1 MNKTYNIIWN
11 AARGMYI
18 VTSELARSGSRAI
31 VSVSASCAVTLLA
44 MDAAPAVA
52 EETRVS
58 IPSQT
63 TTYTLSGATP
73 FVVET
78 GNTVA
83 TDTATSAAIVGDN
96 SNDWD
101 LLIESGAVV
110 GSSLTDSQAMNL
122 DSLTGATSVHNQ
134 GTITGSN
141 EDGTIMLQNGGSV
154 INDARIENNATYEHD
169 PQDIPQEYAGVY
181 MLNGGS
187 YVSSESGVLEGV
199 SGVIVQSGEAH
210 ITNGGMINSDGS
222 WRSYGVEFR
231 DGTYGTIV
239 NTGTIIT
246 TASDGSGKIEDAA
259 IYVHTLNDMA
269 VSGSV
274 SVDNSG
280 LMQSDF
286 ITVALYYGSHFEVV
300 NRVGGVITAGNSSLV
315 GIKSTAMEL
324 KVGVDNLV
332 TNDGTISAYG
342 TANTYGIHYG
352 ESTSG
357 GVITNTGSI
366 TTTGGGSGDASV
378 YVHGNGD
385 GTVVNNSG
393 TMSSSVYGVYLDST
407 RSKGHT
413 LNNQAGGAI
422 SANTAVAI
430 NGNGNTITNQ
440 GKMTGVSDGLLIS
453 GNNNIVTTSGGEISG
468 KNGIRV
474 SKGSGNQIT
483 AKSGSKIT
491 TTSTGISIAGG
502 NNQITT
508 ESGSTIVAKDNGI
521 LINSGANNVTNGGS
535 ITATGS
541 SISYGIQYNSGTSG
555 TITNTGTITTTGKGA
570 GDASVYAHGGAVTI
584 NNSGTMDSSVYGV
597 YVTTGHTLN
606 NLAGGSITAN
616 TAVQLNGNNNTLANA
631 GAILGDTNGVTING
645 SGNTLTSQ
653 GKITG
658 GTNAIL
664 INSGSKNNT
673 LTLNTGTEISGNIT
687 DDNNSASANNNLI
700 LDGEGTLGSSISGL
714 NSVTSSGD
722 WTLPGATMNL
732 SGTTNSALW
741 VKSGTL
747 ILNGAMTAKGATVDS
762 GTTLQ
767 IGNSGTLGAFNG
779 DIVDNGTLTF
789 NRSDAAAY
797 GSVISGSGN
806 VIKQGGGELTLS
818 NNNSYSGG
826 TTIAEGTLTATAGGA
841 LGSGNIDN
849 RAYLKLDAASASDP
863 FIVADL
869 TTHSGATVEIGAGS
883 TLQANTLTQQD
894 GSTLT
899 ADLTAT
905 SGPAIRAK
913 NVNLDGT
920 LNVASPASQE
930 PIRST
935 DDLISLALI
944 ESDNAISGDFDDI
957 TINGNAMNSDAFI
970 TVVGQKN
977 VNDTHYDLVETL
989 TWYADRYNAAID
1001 AHGTFNLADADDSF
1015 TVNTVLENVDANSG
1029 WNGQSLTKTGAGTLI
1044 LNAENTYTGGTT
1056 ISDGTLVA
1064 NNVEALGTGNVTD
1077 NATLELNTGGDFD
1090 NAISGS
1096 GQVVKSGDDALTL
1109 SGTNTYSG
1117 GTTISGG
1124 TLIASNVEALGTGDV
1139 TDNAVLELNTGG
1151 DFANNIGGSGQV
1163 VKSGDETL
1171 TLSGTNS
1178 YTGGTTIS
1186 GGTLVASNVEALGSG
1201 DVTDNATLEM
1211 NTGGDFANNIGGTG
1225 SVVKS
1230 GDKTLTLSGSNIYTG
1245 GTLIS
1250 GGTLI
1255 ATNVD
1260 ALGTGDVTD
1269 NATLEMNTGGDFAN
1283 AIGGTGSVVKSGDET
1298 LTLSGSNIYTG
1309 GTTISGGTLVA
1320 TNVEALGSGDVT
1332 DNATLELNTGG
1343 TFDNVISGSGQVV
1356 KSGDDA
1362 LTLSGNNSYTGG
1374 TLISDGTLVA
1384 SNVEALGSGDVTD
1397 NATLALNTGGD
1408 FTNNIGGTG
1417 RVEKSGDDA
1426 LTLSGA
1432 NSYTGGTLISGGTLV
1447 ATNVDALGT
1456 GNVTDNATLELN
1468 TGGDFDNAISGSGQV
1483 VKSGDKTLTL
1493 SGANSYTGGTTI
1505 SSGTLIA
1512 TNVEALGTGDV
1523 TDNATLELNTGGD
1536 FDNNIG
1542 GTGSVVKSGDE
1553 TLTLSG
1559 ANSYTGGTTIS
1570 GGTLVATSVDALGS
1584 GDVTDNATL
1593 EMNTGG
1599 DFANNIGGTGSVV
1612 KSGDKT
1618 LTLSG
1623 SNTYA
1628 GGTTINDG
1636 TLVANN
1642 VEALGTGDVIDNATL
1657 ELNTGGDFD
1666 NAISG
1671 SGQVVKSGDKTL
1683 TLSGANSYS
1692 GATTISGGTLIA
1704 ANVNALGT
1712 GAIDN
1717 RASLLLDASGQ
1728 FTVTDLTTE
1737 SGGNTEIGA
1746 GSTLQATTLTQKS
1759 DSTLTINL
1767 NSNTADP
1774 VIHAA
1779 SQVSL
1784 AGTLDIT
1791 GVGDVLDSD
1800 PASTDD
1806 LDTFTLIASDKTIAG
1821 DFEKLTVAGMDA
1833 DLADFI
1839 TVDGRIDDMGKQY
1852 ELTTA
1857 LTWYADRDDA
1867 VTDAHGTFNLT
1878 NADGSFA
1885 VNTVLENVD
1894 ATLDPA
1900 SSTGWDGTSL
1910 IKQGAG
1916 TLILNAENTYTGGTT
1931 ISGGTL
1937 VATNVDALGS
1947 GDVTDDATLELNT
1960 GGTFDNAISGS
1971 GQVVKS
1977 GDDALTL
1984 SGANTY
1990 TGGTTIN
1997 DGTLVACN
2005 VEALGTG
2012 DVTDNATLELNTGG
2026 TFDNVISGSGQMV
2039 KSGDDTLTLS
2049 GSNTY
2054 TGGTTISGGTL
2065 VATSVDAL
2073 GSGDVTN
2080 DAVLELNTGG
2090 DFDNAISGSGQ
2101 VVKSGDETLTLS
2113 GANSYT
2119 GGTTISG
2126 GTLVASNVEALGS
2139 SDVTDNATLELN
2151 TGGDFTNNIS
2161 GSGQV
2166 VKSGDDVLTLSGANS
2181 YSGGT
2186 LISDGTLVASNV
2198 EALGTGDITDNAV
2211 LELNTGGDFD
2221 NAISGSGQVVKS
2233 GDETLT
2239 LSGSNTYTGGT
2250 TISGGTLVASNVDAL
2265 GTGDVTDNATLEL
2278 NTGGTFDNVISGSG
2292 QVVKSGDKTLTLSG
2306 ANSYTGGTT
2315 INDGTLVASNVD
2327 ALGSGD
2333 VTNDAVLELN
2343 TGGDFTNNISG
2354 SGQVVK
2360 SGDETLTLSGTNS
2373 YTDGTLISGG
2383 TLVATN
2389 LEALGTGDVTNNAT
2403 LELNTGGDFT
2413 NNISGS
2419 GQVVKSG
2426 DETLTLSGANSYT
2439 GGTTISGGTLVA
2451 SNVEAL
2457 GSGDVTDNATLEMN
2471 TGGDFDNAISGS
2483 GQVVKSGDKT
2493 LTLSGANSYTG
2504 GTTIS
2509 GGTLV
2514 ASNVEALG
2522 SGDIDNYASLQLNA
2536 SGQFVTANLT
2546 THDNATTA
2554 IGAGSALRANTLT
2567 QEANSTLA
2575 VHLIDSNSGA
2585 IVTADHANLGGT
2597 LDITGIGNV
2606 AKSWTRDAYAYT
2618 LIDTDSAINS
2628 DFAQFTVAGMDAKQ
2642 VDFLTVDGR
2651 VNAADDTR
2659 YDVTASLSWYADS
2672 DNAATDAHGTF
2683 TLSEQGHSFTLNTAL
2698 TDVDATLNPDS
2709 ATYWDGKSLIK
2720 RGAGTLI
2727 LGAQNT
2733 YSGDT
2738 DVQEGALWLAETAT
2752 IGSAGSAQAVNIAA
2766 NAAFGGHNATVNG
2779 HVNNQGSL
2787 YFVDTFTVNGDVV
2800 NSSAM
2805 ISGSDQ
2811 PNNTLTI
2818 AGNYTGNDGHL
2829 YLNTQLGDDSSPT
2842 DKLIVTGDTAGS
2854 TTLHI
2859 TNVNGLGA
2867 QTVNGIEVIE
2877 VGGQSDGDFTL
2888 YKGHVDINAWTY
2900 TLKQDGGDWYLR
2912 SESDDVPDDGGEV
2925 TPPDDGGE
2933 VTPPDDGGDVTPPDG
2948 GGDVTP
2954 PDDGGEVTPPD
2965 DGGEVTPPDDGGDV
2979 TPPDDGG
2986 DVTPVAPQYRADIGV
3001 YLGNQWMARNL
3012 QMQTLY
3018 DREGSQYRSADGSIW
3033 MRFKAGK
3040 AESQAVNGNVD
3051 IDSDYSQFQ
3060 LGGDILT
3067 WSDGAQSVTVGLMGS
3082 YINANTDSTGNRGAD
3097 GSQFSANGSV
3107 DGYNLGL
3114 YATWFAD
3121 AQSHRGAYIDSWYQY
3136 GAYNNSVDNDGL
3148 SASRYD
3154 SAAHAVSLET
3164 GYRYDIALSNRN
3176 TVSLTP
3182 QAQVTWQRY
3191 SADTVIDDGGTRISG
3206 QNDDSWTTRL
3216 GMRVDG
3222 KLYKESGRIQP
3233 FMEVNWLH
3241 ASDNAAATFGDTKV
3255 SQDLPND
3262 RVEVKVGIQ
3271 ANVSERLSV
3280 YAQAAG
3286 QKGKNDYGD
3295 ASFSLNMRYNW

>member
-78 GNTVA
+78 GNTIA
-83 TDTATSAAIVGDN
+83 TDTAASAAIVGDN

-110 GSSLTDSQAMNL
+110 GSSLIDSQAMNL

-134 GTITGSN
+134 GTIIGSSA
-141 EDGTIMLQNGGSV
+141 DGTILLQNGGSV
-154 INDARIENNATYEHD
+154 INDGRIENSAIYVHNLDLGAPEID
-169 PQDIPQEYAGVY
+169 AAIY

-187 YVSSESGVLEGV
+187 YVSSENGVLKGV
-199 SGVIVQSGEAH
+199 SGVIVQSGEVH
-210 ITNGGMINSDGS
+210 ITNGGTINSDGS
-222 WRSYGVEFR
+222 WRSYGVELR
-231 DGTYGTIV
+231 GGAYGTIV

-246 TASDGSGKIEDAA
+246 TASDGSGEIEDAA
-259 IYVHTLNDMA
+259 IYAHTFDDIA
-269 VSGSV
+269 AGDYV

-280 LMQSDF
+280 LLQSDF
-286 ITVALYYGSHFEVV
+286 IAVALYHGAHFEVI
-300 NRVGGVITAGNSSLV
+300 NRAGGVITAGNSSLV
-315 GIKSTAMEL
+315 GIQSAAMEL
-324 KVGVDNLV
+324 KAGANNLV

-366 TTTGGGSGDASV
+366 TTTGGGAGDASV

-393 TMSSSVYGVYLDST
+393 TMSSTVYGVYLDSA

-491 TTSTGISIAGG
+491 ATSTGISIASG
-502 NNQITT
+502 NNQVTT
-508 ESGSTIVAKDNGI
+508 ESGSAIVAKDNGI

-584 NNSGTMDSSVYGV
+584 NNSGTMDSSVFGV

-631 GAILGDTNGVTING
+631 GAILGDTNGVTISG
-645 SGNTLTSQ
+645 SGNTLTNQ

-658 GTNAIL
+658 GTNAVL

-673 LTLNTGTEISGNIT
+673 LTLNTGTEMSGSIT
-687 DDNNSASANNNLI
+687 DGNNSASANNNLI

-722 WTLPGATMNL
+722 WTLSGATMNL

-767 IGNSGTLGAFNG
+767 IGNGGTLGAFNG

-789 NRSDAAAY
+789 NRSDAAVY

-806 VIKQGGGELTLS
+806 VVKQGGGELTLS

-957 TINGNAMNSDAFI
+957 TINGNAMNPDAFI

-989 TWYADRYNAAID
+989 TWYADRDNAAID

-1056 ISDGTLVA
+1056 IS
-1064 NNVEALGTGNVTD
+1064 
-1077 NATLELNTGGDFD
+1077 
-1090 NAISGS
+1090 
-1096 GQVVKSGDDALTL
+1096 
-1109 SGTNTYSG
+1109 
-1117 GTTISGG
+1117 
-1124 TLIASNVEALGTGDV
+1124 
-1139 TDNAVLELNTGG
+1139 
-1151 DFANNIGGSGQV
+1151 
-1163 VKSGDETL
+1163 
-1171 TLSGTNS
+1171 
-1178 YTGGTTIS
+1178 
-1186 GGTLVASNVEALGSG
+1186 GGTLVATNVEALGSG

-1230 GDKTLTLSGSNIYTG
+1230 GDKTLTLSGSNT
-1245 GTLIS
+1245 
-1250 GGTLI
+1250 
-1255 ATNVD
+1255 
-1260 ALGTGDVTD
+1260 
-1269 NATLEMNTGGDFAN
+1269 
-1283 AIGGTGSVVKSGDET
+1283 
-1298 LTLSGSNIYTG
+1298 
-1309 GTTISGGTLVA
+1309 
-1320 TNVEALGSGDVT
+1320 
-1332 DNATLELNTGG
+1332 
-1343 TFDNVISGSGQVV
+1343 
-1356 KSGDDA
+1356 
-1362 LTLSGNNSYTGG
+1362 YTGG

-1384 SNVEALGSGDVTD
+1384 SNVEALGTGDVTD
-1397 NATLALNTGGD
+1397 NA
-1408 FTNNIGGTG
+1408 
-1417 RVEKSGDDA
+1417 V
-1426 LTLSGA
+1426 
-1432 NSYTGGTLISGGTLV
+1432 
-1447 ATNVDALGT
+1447 
-1456 GNVTDNATLELN
+1456 LELN
-1468 TGGDFDNAISGSGQV
+1468 TGGDFTNAISGSGQV
-1483 VKSGDKTLTL
+1483 VKSGD
-1493 SGANSYTGGTTI
+1493 
-1505 SSGTLIA
+1505 
-1512 TNVEALGTGDV
+1512 EM
-1523 TDNATLELNTGGD
+1523 
-1536 FDNNIG
+1536 
-1542 GTGSVVKSGDE
+1542 
-1553 TLTLSG
+1553 LTLSG

-1570 GGTLVATSVDALGS
+1570 GGTLVA
-1584 GDVTDNATL
+1584 
-1593 EMNTGG
+1593 
-1599 DFANNIGGTGSVV
+1599 
-1612 KSGDKT
+1612 
-1618 LTLSG
+1618 
-1623 SNTYA
+1623 
-1628 GGTTINDG
+1628 
-1636 TLVANN
+1636 NN
-1642 VEALGTGDVIDNATL
+1642 VEALGTGDVTNNATL

-1704 ANVNALGT
+1704 THVNALGT

-1767 NSNTADP
+1767 NSNTVDP

-1839 TVDGRIDDMGKQY
+1839 TVDGRIDDTGKQY

-1894 ATLDPA
+1894 ATLDPD
-1900 SSTGWDGTSL
+1900 SVTGWDGTSL

-1977 GDDALTL
+1977 GDD
-1984 SGANTY
+1984 
-1990 TGGTTIN
+1990 
-1997 DGTLVACN
+1997 
-2005 VEALGTG
+2005 
-2012 DVTDNATLELNTGG
+2012 
-2026 TFDNVISGSGQMV
+2026 
-2039 KSGDDTLTLS
+2039 
-2049 GSNTY
+2049 
-2054 TGGTTISGGTL
+2054 
-2065 VATSVDAL
+2065 
-2073 GSGDVTN
+2073 
-2080 DAVLELNTGG
+2080 
-2090 DFDNAISGSGQ
+2090 
-2101 VVKSGDETLTLS
+2101 
-2113 GANSYT
+2113 
-2119 GGTTISG
+2119 
-2126 GTLVASNVEALGS
+2126 
-2139 SDVTDNATLELN
+2139 
-2151 TGGDFTNNIS
+2151 
-2161 GSGQV
+2161 
-2166 VKSGDDVLTLSGANS
+2166 VLTLSGANS

-2198 EALGTGDITDNAV
+2198 EALGTGDVTNDAV

-2233 GDETLT
+2233 GDGTLT
-2239 LSGSNTYTGGT
+2239 LSGSNTYR
-2250 TISGGTLVASNVDAL
+2250 GGTL
-2265 GTGDVTDNATLEL
+2265 
-2278 NTGGTFDNVISGSG
+2278 IS
-2292 QVVKSGDKTLTLSG
+2292 
-2306 ANSYTGGTT
+2306 
-2315 INDGTLVASNVD
+2315 DGTLVA
-2327 ALGSGD
+2327 
-2333 VTNDAVLELN
+2333 T
-2343 TGGDFTNNISG
+2343 
-2354 SGQVVK
+2354 
-2360 SGDETLTLSGTNS
+2360 
-2373 YTDGTLISGG
+2373 
-2383 TLVATN
+2383 
-2389 LEALGTGDVTNNAT
+2389 
-2403 LELNTGGDFT
+2403 
-2413 NNISGS
+2413 
-2419 GQVVKSG
+2419 
-2426 DETLTLSGANSYT
+2426 
-2439 GGTTISGGTLVA
+2439 
-2451 SNVEAL
+2451 
-2457 GSGDVTDNATLEMN
+2457 
-2471 TGGDFDNAISGS
+2471 
-2483 GQVVKSGDKT
+2483 
-2493 LTLSGANSYTG
+2493 
-2504 GTTIS
+2504 
-2509 GGTLV
+2509 
-2514 ASNVEALG
+2514 NVEALG

-2575 VHLIDSNSGA
+2575 VHLTNSNSGA
-2585 IVTADHANLGGT
+2585 IVTADRANLGGT

-2618 LIDTDSAINS
+2618 LIDSDSAIDS

-2651 VNAADDTR
+2651 VNADDDTR

-2738 DVQEGALWLAETAT
+2738 DVQEGVLWLAETAT

-2787 YFVDTFTVNGDVV
+2787 YFIDTFTVNGDVV

-2925 TPPDDGGE
+2925 TPPDDGGD
-2933 VTPPDDGGDVTPPDG
+2933 VTPPDDGGD
-2948 GGDVTP
+2948 
-2954 PDDGGEVTPPD
+2954 VTPPD

-2979 TPPDDGG
+2979 TPPDDGGDVTPPDDGGDVTPPDDGGDVTPPDDDGDITPPDGG

-3241 ASDNAAATFGDTKV
+3241 ASDNASSTFGDTKV
-3255 SQDLPND
+3255 SQDLPNG

>member
-1 MNKTYNIIWN
+1 
-11 AARGMYI
+11 
-18 VTSELARSGSRAI
+18 
-31 VSVSASCAVTLLA
+31 
-44 MDAAPAVA
+44 
-52 EETRVS
+52 
-58 IPSQT
+58 
-63 TTYTLSGATP
+63 
-73 FVVET
+73 
-78 GNTVA
+78 
-83 TDTATSAAIVGDN
+83 
-96 SNDWD
+96 
-101 LLIESGAVV
+101 
-110 GSSLTDSQAMNL
+110 
-122 DSLTGATSVHNQ
+122 
-134 GTITGSN
+134 
-141 EDGTIMLQNGGSV
+141 
-154 INDARIENNATYEHD
+154 
-169 PQDIPQEYAGVY
+169 
-181 MLNGGS
+181 
-187 YVSSESGVLEGV
+187 
-199 SGVIVQSGEAH
+199 
-210 ITNGGMINSDGS
+210 
-222 WRSYGVEFR
+222 
-231 DGTYGTIV
+231 
-239 NTGTIIT
+239 
-246 TASDGSGKIEDAA
+246 
-259 IYVHTLNDMA
+259 
-269 VSGSV
+269 
-274 SVDNSG
+274 
-280 LMQSDF
+280 
-286 ITVALYYGSHFEVV
+286 
-300 NRVGGVITAGNSSLV
+300 
-315 GIKSTAMEL
+315 
-324 KVGVDNLV
+324 
-332 TNDGTISAYG
+332 
-342 TANTYGIHYG
+342 
-352 ESTSG
+352 
-357 GVITNTGSI
+357 
-366 TTTGGGSGDASV
+366 
-378 YVHGNGD
+378 
-385 GTVVNNSG
+385 
-393 TMSSSVYGVYLDST
+393 
-407 RSKGHT
+407 
-413 LNNQAGGAI
+413 
-422 SANTAVAI
+422 
-430 NGNGNTITNQ
+430 
-440 GKMTGVSDGLLIS
+440 
-453 GNNNIVTTSGGEISG
+453 
-468 KNGIRV
+468 
-474 SKGSGNQIT
+474 
-483 AKSGSKIT
+483 
-491 TTSTGISIAGG
+491 
-502 NNQITT
+502 
-508 ESGSTIVAKDNGI
+508 
-521 LINSGANNVTNGGS
+521 
-535 ITATGS
+535 
-541 SISYGIQYNSGTSG
+541 
-555 TITNTGTITTTGKGA
+555 
-570 GDASVYAHGGAVTI
+570 
-584 NNSGTMDSSVYGV
+584 
-597 YVTTGHTLN
+597 
-606 NLAGGSITAN
+606 
-616 TAVQLNGNNNTLANA
+616 
-631 GAILGDTNGVTING
+631 
-645 SGNTLTSQ
+645 
-653 GKITG
+653 
-658 GTNAIL
+658 
-664 INSGSKNNT
+664 
-673 LTLNTGTEISGNIT
+673 
-687 DDNNSASANNNLI
+687 
-700 LDGEGTLGSSISGL
+700 
-714 NSVTSSGD
+714 
-722 WTLPGATMNL
+722 
-732 SGTTNSALW
+732 
-741 VKSGTL
+741 
-747 ILNGAMTAKGATVDS
+747 
-762 GTTLQ
+762 
-767 IGNSGTLGAFNG
+767 
-779 DIVDNGTLTF
+779 
-789 NRSDAAAY
+789 
-797 GSVISGSGN
+797 
-806 VIKQGGGELTLS
+806 
-818 NNNSYSGG
+818 
-826 TTIAEGTLTATAGGA
+826 
-841 LGSGNIDN
+841 
-849 RAYLKLDAASASDP
+849 
-863 FIVADL
+863 
-869 TTHSGATVEIGAGS
+869 
-883 TLQANTLTQQD
+883 
-894 GSTLT
+894 
-899 ADLTAT
+899 
-905 SGPAIRAK
+905 
-913 NVNLDGT
+913 
-920 LNVASPASQE
+920 
-930 PIRST
+930 
-935 DDLISLALI
+935 
-944 ESDNAISGDFDDI
+944 
-957 TINGNAMNSDAFI
+957 
-970 TVVGQKN
+970 
-977 VNDTHYDLVETL
+977 
-989 TWYADRYNAAID
+989 
-1001 AHGTFNLADADDSF
+1001 
-1015 TVNTVLENVDANSG
+1015 
-1029 WNGQSLTKTGAGTLI
+1029 
-1044 LNAENTYTGGTT
+1044 
-1056 ISDGTLVA
+1056 
-1064 NNVEALGTGNVTD
+1064 
-1077 NATLELNTGGDFD
+1077 
-1090 NAISGS
+1090 
-1096 GQVVKSGDDALTL
+1096 
-1109 SGTNTYSG
+1109 
-1117 GTTISGG
+1117 
-1124 TLIASNVEALGTGDV
+1124 
-1139 TDNAVLELNTGG
+1139 
-1151 DFANNIGGSGQV
+1151 
-1163 VKSGDETL
+1163 
-1171 TLSGTNS
+1171 
-1178 YTGGTTIS
+1178 
-1186 GGTLVASNVEALGSG
+1186 
-1201 DVTDNATLEM
+1201 
-1211 NTGGDFANNIGGTG
+1211 G

-1230 GDKTLTLSGSNIYTG
+1230 GDKTLTLSG
-1245 GTLIS
+1245 
-1250 GGTLI
+1250 
-1255 ATNVD
+1255 
-1260 ALGTGDVTD
+1260 
-1269 NATLEMNTGGDFAN
+1269 AN
-1283 AIGGTGSVVKSGDET
+1283 S
-1298 LTLSGSNIYTG
+1298 YTG

-1356 KSGDDA
+1356 KSGDEMLTLSGANSYTGGTTISGGTLVASNVEALGSGDVTDNATLELNTGGDFDNAISGSGQVVKSGDDA

-1384 SNVEALGSGDVTD
+1384 SNVEALGSGDVT
-1397 NATLALNTGGD
+1397 N
-1408 FTNNIGGTG
+1408 
-1417 RVEKSGDDA
+1417 DA
-1426 LTLSGA
+1426 
-1432 NSYTGGTLISGGTLV
+1432 V
-1447 ATNVDALGT
+1447 
-1456 GNVTDNATLELN
+1456 LELN

-1505 SSGTLIA
+1505 SGGTLVA
-1512 TNVEALGTGDV
+1512 SNVEALG
-1523 TDNATLELNTGGD
+1523 
-1536 FDNNIG
+1536 
-1542 GTGSVVKSGDE
+1542 SGDI
-1553 TLTLSG
+1553 T
-1559 ANSYTGGTTIS
+1559 
-1570 GGTLVATSVDALGS
+1570 
-1584 GDVTDNATL
+1584 
-1593 EMNTGG
+1593 
-1599 DFANNIGGTGSVV
+1599 
-1612 KSGDKT
+1612 
-1618 LTLSG
+1618 
-1623 SNTYA
+1623 
-1628 GGTTINDG
+1628 
-1636 TLVANN
+1636 
-1642 VEALGTGDVIDNATL
+1642 DNATL

-1671 SGQVVKSGDKTL
+1671 SGQVVKSGDETL
-1683 TLSGANSYS
+1683 TLSGTNTYT
-1692 GATTISGGTLIA
+1692 GGTTISGGTLIA
-1704 ANVNALGT
+1704 THVNALGT

-1728 FTVTDLTTE
+1728 FAVTDLTTE

-1839 TVDGRIDDMGKQY
+1839 TVDGRIDDTGKQY

-1894 ATLDPA
+1894 ATLDPDSA
-1900 SSTGWDGTSL
+1900 TGWDGTSL

-1916 TLILNAENTYTGGTT
+1916 TLILNAENTYTVGTT

-1977 GDDALTL
+1977 GDKMLTL
-1984 SGANTY
+1984 SGTNSY
-1990 TGGTTIN
+1990 SGGTLISG
-1997 DGTLVACN
+1997 GTLVATN
-2005 VEALGTG
+2005 VDALGSG
-2012 DVTDNATLELNTGG
+2012 DVTDDATLELNTGG
-2026 TFDNVISGSGQMV
+2026 TFDNAISGSGQVV

-2054 TGGTTISGGTL
+2054 TGGTI
-2065 VATSVDAL
+2065 
-2073 GSGDVTN
+2073 
-2080 DAVLELNTGG
+2080 
-2090 DFDNAISGSGQ
+2090 
-2101 VVKSGDETLTLS
+2101 
-2113 GANSYT
+2113 
-2119 GGTTISG
+2119 ISG
-2126 GTLVASNVEALGS
+2126 GTLVASNVEALGTG
-2139 SDVTDNATLELN
+2139 DVTND
-2151 TGGDFTNNIS
+2151 
-2161 GSGQV
+2161 
-2166 VKSGDDVLTLSGANS
+2166 
-2181 YSGGT
+2181 
-2186 LISDGTLVASNV
+2186 
-2198 EALGTGDITDNAV
+2198 AV

-2250 TISGGTLVASNVDAL
+2250 LISGGTLVASNV
-2265 GTGDVTDNATLEL
+2265 E
-2278 NTGGTFDNVISGSG
+2278 
-2292 QVVKSGDKTLTLSG
+2292 
-2306 ANSYTGGTT
+2306 
-2315 INDGTLVASNVD
+2315 

-2343 TGGDFTNNISG
+2343 TGGDFTNAISGSGQVVKSGDETLTLSGANSYTGGTLISGGTLIASNVEALGTGDVTDNAVLELNTGGDFDNAISGSGQVEKSGDETLTLSGANSYTGGTLISSGTLVANDVNALGTGDVTDNAVLELNTGGTFDNAISGSGQVVKSGDETLTLSGSNTYTGGTTINDGTLIATSVDALGSGDVTDNAVLELNTGGDFDNAISG

-2403 LELNTGGDFT
+2403 LELNTGGTFD
-2413 NNISGS
+2413 NAISGS

-2426 DETLTLSGANSYT
+2426 DDALTLSGSNTYT
-2439 GGTTISGGTLVA
+2439 GGTTISGGTLIATSVD
-2451 SNVEAL
+2451 AL
-2457 GSGDVTDNATLEMN
+2457 GSGDVTDNAVLELN
-2471 TGGDFDNAISGS
+2471 TGGTFDNAISGS

-2493 LTLSGANSYTG
+2493 LTLSGSNTYTG

-2509 GGTLV
+2509 GGTLI

-2522 SGDIDNYASLQLNA
+2522 SGNIDNYASLQLNA

-2554 IGAGSALRANTLT
+2554 IGAGSTLRANTLT

-2575 VHLIDSNSGA
+2575 VHLTDSNSGA

-2709 ATYWDGKSLIK
+2709 ATDWDGKSLIK

-2779 HVNNQGSL
+2779 HVNNLGSL

-2912 SESDDVPDDGGEV
+2912 SESDDVPDDGGDV
-2925 TPPDDGGE
+2925 TPPDDGGDVIPPDDGGD
-2933 VTPPDDGGDVTPPDG
+2933 VTPPDDGGDVTPPDD
-2948 GGDVTP
+2948 GGD
-2954 PDDGGEVTPPD
+2954 
-2965 DGGEVTPPDDGGDV
+2965 VTPPDDGGDV
-2979 TPPDDGG
+2979 TPPDDGGDVTPPDDDGDITPPDGG

-3018 DREGSQYRSADGSIW
+3018 DREGSQYRSADGSVW

-3082 YINANTDSTGNRGAD
+3082 YINASTDSTGNRGAD

-3241 ASDNAAATFGDTKV
+3241 ASDNASATFGDTKV

>member
-1 MNKTYNIIWN
+1 
-11 AARGMYI
+11 
-18 VTSELARSGSRAI
+18 
-31 VSVSASCAVTLLA
+31 
-44 MDAAPAVA
+44 
-52 EETRVS
+52 
-58 IPSQT
+58 
-63 TTYTLSGATP
+63 
-73 FVVET
+73 
-78 GNTVA
+78 
-83 TDTATSAAIVGDN
+83 
-96 SNDWD
+96 
-101 LLIESGAVV
+101 
-110 GSSLTDSQAMNL
+110 
-122 DSLTGATSVHNQ
+122 
-134 GTITGSN
+134 
-141 EDGTIMLQNGGSV
+141 
-154 INDARIENNATYEHD
+154 
-169 PQDIPQEYAGVY
+169 
-181 MLNGGS
+181 
-187 YVSSESGVLEGV
+187 
-199 SGVIVQSGEAH
+199 
-210 ITNGGMINSDGS
+210 
-222 WRSYGVEFR
+222 
-231 DGTYGTIV
+231 
-239 NTGTIIT
+239 
-246 TASDGSGKIEDAA
+246 
-259 IYVHTLNDMA
+259 
-269 VSGSV
+269 
-274 SVDNSG
+274 
-280 LMQSDF
+280 
-286 ITVALYYGSHFEVV
+286 
-300 NRVGGVITAGNSSLV
+300 
-315 GIKSTAMEL
+315 
-324 KVGVDNLV
+324 
-332 TNDGTISAYG
+332 
-342 TANTYGIHYG
+342 
-352 ESTSG
+352 
-357 GVITNTGSI
+357 
-366 TTTGGGSGDASV
+366 
-378 YVHGNGD
+378 
-385 GTVVNNSG
+385 
-393 TMSSSVYGVYLDST
+393 
-407 RSKGHT
+407 
-413 LNNQAGGAI
+413 
-422 SANTAVAI
+422 
-430 NGNGNTITNQ
+430 
-440 GKMTGVSDGLLIS
+440 
-453 GNNNIVTTSGGEISG
+453 
-468 KNGIRV
+468 
-474 SKGSGNQIT
+474 
-483 AKSGSKIT
+483 
-491 TTSTGISIAGG
+491 
-502 NNQITT
+502 
-508 ESGSTIVAKDNGI
+508 
-521 LINSGANNVTNGGS
+521 
-535 ITATGS
+535 
-541 SISYGIQYNSGTSG
+541 
-555 TITNTGTITTTGKGA
+555 
-570 GDASVYAHGGAVTI
+570 
-584 NNSGTMDSSVYGV
+584 
-597 YVTTGHTLN
+597 
-606 NLAGGSITAN
+606 
-616 TAVQLNGNNNTLANA
+616 
-631 GAILGDTNGVTING
+631 
-645 SGNTLTSQ
+645 
-653 GKITG
+653 
-658 GTNAIL
+658 
-664 INSGSKNNT
+664 
-673 LTLNTGTEISGNIT
+673 
-687 DDNNSASANNNLI
+687 
-700 LDGEGTLGSSISGL
+700 
-714 NSVTSSGD
+714 
-722 WTLPGATMNL
+722 
-732 SGTTNSALW
+732 
-741 VKSGTL
+741 
-747 ILNGAMTAKGATVDS
+747 
-762 GTTLQ
+762 
-767 IGNSGTLGAFNG
+767 
-779 DIVDNGTLTF
+779 
-789 NRSDAAAY
+789 
-797 GSVISGSGN
+797 
-806 VIKQGGGELTLS
+806 
-818 NNNSYSGG
+818 
-826 TTIAEGTLTATAGGA
+826 
-841 LGSGNIDN
+841 
-849 RAYLKLDAASASDP
+849 
-863 FIVADL
+863 
-869 TTHSGATVEIGAGS
+869 
-883 TLQANTLTQQD
+883 
-894 GSTLT
+894 
-899 ADLTAT
+899 
-905 SGPAIRAK
+905 
-913 NVNLDGT
+913 
-920 LNVASPASQE
+920 
-930 PIRST
+930 
-935 DDLISLALI
+935 
-944 ESDNAISGDFDDI
+944 
-957 TINGNAMNSDAFI
+957 
-970 TVVGQKN
+970 
-977 VNDTHYDLVETL
+977 
-989 TWYADRYNAAID
+989 
-1001 AHGTFNLADADDSF
+1001 
-1015 TVNTVLENVDANSG
+1015 
-1029 WNGQSLTKTGAGTLI
+1029 
-1044 LNAENTYTGGTT
+1044 
-1056 ISDGTLVA
+1056 
-1064 NNVEALGTGNVTD
+1064 
-1077 NATLELNTGGDFD
+1077 
-1090 NAISGS
+1090 
-1096 GQVVKSGDDALTL
+1096 
-1109 SGTNTYSG
+1109 
-1117 GTTISGG
+1117 
-1124 TLIASNVEALGTGDV
+1124 
-1139 TDNAVLELNTGG
+1139 
-1151 DFANNIGGSGQV
+1151 V

-1171 TLSGTNS
+1171 TLSGANS

-1186 GGTLVASNVEALGSG
+1186 GGTLVASNVEALGTG
-1201 DVTDNATLEM
+1201 DITDNATLEL
-1211 NTGGDFANNIGGTG
+1211 NAGGDFANNIGGTG

-1230 GDKTLTLSGSNIYTG
+1230 GDKTLTLSG
-1245 GTLIS
+1245 
-1250 GGTLI
+1250 
-1255 ATNVD
+1255 TN
-1260 ALGTGDVTD
+1260 T
-1269 NATLEMNTGGDFAN
+1269 
-1283 AIGGTGSVVKSGDET
+1283 
-1298 LTLSGSNIYTG
+1298 YTG

-1320 TNVEALGSGDVT
+1320 SNVNALGS
-1332 DNATLELNTGG
+1332 
-1343 TFDNVISGSGQVV
+1343 
-1356 KSGDDA
+1356 
-1362 LTLSGNNSYTGG
+1362 
-1374 TLISDGTLVA
+1374 
-1384 SNVEALGSGDVTD
+1384 
-1397 NATLALNTGGD
+1397 
-1408 FTNNIGGTG
+1408 
-1417 RVEKSGDDA
+1417 
-1426 LTLSGA
+1426 
-1432 NSYTGGTLISGGTLV
+1432 
-1447 ATNVDALGT
+1447 
-1456 GNVTDNATLELN
+1456 GNVTDNATLELS
-1468 TGGDFDNAISGSGQV
+1468 TGGDFA
-1483 VKSGDKTLTL
+1483 
-1493 SGANSYTGGTTI
+1493 
-1505 SSGTLIA
+1505 
-1512 TNVEALGTGDV
+1512 
-1523 TDNATLELNTGGD
+1523 
-1536 FDNNIG
+1536 NNIG

-1570 GGTLVATSVDALGS
+1570 GGTLVAS
-1584 GDVTDNATL
+1584 
-1593 EMNTGG
+1593 
-1599 DFANNIGGTGSVV
+1599 
-1612 KSGDKT
+1612 
-1618 LTLSG
+1618 
-1623 SNTYA
+1623 
-1628 GGTTINDG
+1628 
-1636 TLVANN
+1636 N
-1642 VEALGTGDVIDNATL
+1642 VEALGTGDVTDNATL

-1704 ANVNALGT
+1704 THVNALGT

-1839 TVDGRIDDMGKQY
+1839 TVDGRIDDTGKQY

-1900 SSTGWDGTSL
+1900 SATGWDGTSL

-1977 GDDALTL
+1977 GDDVLTL
-1984 SGANTY
+1984 SGANSY
-1990 TGGTTIN
+1990 SGGTLIS
-1997 DGTLVACN
+1997 DGTLVASN
-2005 VEALGTG
+2005 VDALGSG
-2012 DVTDNATLELNTGG
+2012 DVTNNATLEMNTGG
-2026 TFDNVISGSGQMV
+2026 DFINNIGGTGRVE

-2054 TGGTTISGGTL
+2054 TGGTLIS
-2065 VATSVDAL
+2065 D
-2073 GSGDVTN
+2073 
-2080 DAVLELNTGG
+2080 
-2090 DFDNAISGSGQ
+2090 
-2101 VVKSGDETLTLS
+2101 
-2113 GANSYT
+2113 
-2119 GGTTISG
+2119 
-2126 GTLVASNVEALGS
+2126 GTLVASNVEALGTG
-2139 SDVTDNATLELN
+2139 DVTNNATLELN
-2151 TGGDFTNNIS
+2151 TGGTFDNAIS

-2198 EALGTGDITDNAV
+2198 EALGTGDVTDDATLELNTGGTFDNAIGGSGNVVKSGADTLTLSGSNSYTGGTTISGGTLVASNVEALGTGDVTNNATLELNTGGDFINNIGGTGRVEKSGDDTLTLSGSNTYTGGTLINGGTLVASNVEALGTGDVTDNATLALNTGGTFDNAISGSGQV
-2211 LELNTGGDFD
+2211 VKSGDETLTLSGTNSYTGGTTISGGTLVATNVEALGSGDVTDDATLELNTGGTFDNAISGSGQVVKSGDKMLTLSGANSYSGGTLISDGTLVASNVEALGTGDVTNNATLELNTGGDFTNNISGSGQVEKSGDDALTLSGANSYSGGTLISDGTLVASNVEALGTGDVTDDATLELNTGGDFD

-2250 TISGGTLVASNVDAL
+2250 LISSGTLVANDVNAL
-2265 GTGDVTDNATLEL
+2265 GTGDVTDNAVLEL
-2278 NTGGTFDNVISGSG
+2278 NTGGDFINSIGGTGRVE
-2292 QVVKSGDKTLTLSG
+2292 KSGDETLTLSG
-2306 ANSYTGGTT
+2306 SNTYTGGTT
-2315 INDGTLVASNVD
+2315 INDGTLVATSVD

-2333 VTNDAVLELN
+2333 VTD
-2343 TGGDFTNNISG
+2343 
-2354 SGQVVK
+2354 
-2360 SGDETLTLSGTNS
+2360 
-2373 YTDGTLISGG
+2373 
-2383 TLVATN
+2383 
-2389 LEALGTGDVTNNAT
+2389 NAT

-2413 NNISGS
+2413 NNIG
-2419 GQVVKSG
+2419 GTGRVEKSG
-2426 DETLTLSGANSYT
+2426 DGTLTLSGSNTYT
-2439 GGTTISGGTLVA
+2439 GGTTINDGTLVA
-2451 SNVEAL
+2451 TSVDAL
-2457 GSGDVTDNATLEMN
+2457 GTGDVTDDATLELN

-2483 GQVVKSGDKT
+2483 GQVVKSGDET

-2575 VHLIDSNSGA
+2575 VHLTDSNSGA

-2618 LIDTDSAINS
+2618 LIDTDSTINS

-2738 DVQEGALWLAETAT
+2738 DVQEGTLWLAETAT

-2779 HVNNQGSL
+2779 HVNNLGNL

-2912 SESDDVPDDGGEV
+2912 SESDDVPDDGG
-2925 TPPDDGGE
+2925 D
-2933 VTPPDDGGDVTPPDG
+2933 VTPPDDGGDVTPPDDGGDVTPPDDGGDITPPDG

-2954 PDDGGEVTPPD
+2954 PDDGGD
-2965 DGGEVTPPDDGGDV
+2965 ITPPDDGGDI
-2979 TPPDDGG
+2979 TPPDGG

-3082 YINANTDSTGNRGAD
+3082 YINASTDSTGNRGAD

-3216 GMRVDG
+3216 GVRVDG

-3241 ASDNAAATFGDTKV
+3241 ASDNASATFGDTKV

-3280 YAQAAG
+3280 YAQAVG

>member
-73 FVVET
+73 FVVEA
-78 GNTVA
+78 GNTIA
-83 TDTATSAAIVGDN
+83 TDTAASAAIVGDN

-110 GSSLTDSQAMNL
+110 GSSLIDSQAMNL

-134 GTITGSN
+134 GTITGSSA
-141 EDGTIMLQNGGSV
+141 DGTILLQNGGSV
-154 INDARIENNATYEHD
+154 INDGRIENSAIYVHNLDLGAPEID
-169 PQDIPQEYAGVY
+169 AAIY

-187 YVSSESGVLEGV
+187 YVSSENGVLKGV
-199 SGVIVQSGEAH
+199 SGVIVQSGEVH
-210 ITNGGMINSDGS
+210 ITNGGTINSDGS
-222 WRSYGVEFR
+222 WRSYGVELR
-231 DGTYGTIV
+231 GGAYGTIV

-246 TASDGSGKIEDAA
+246 TASDGSGEIEDAA
-259 IYVHTLNDMA
+259 IYAHTFDDIA
-269 VSGSV
+269 AGDYV

-280 LMQSDF
+280 LLQSDF
-286 ITVALYYGSHFEVV
+286 IAVALYHGAHFEVI
-300 NRVGGVITAGNSSLV
+300 NRAGGVITAGNSSLV
-315 GIKSTAMEL
+315 GIQSAAMEL
-324 KVGVDNLV
+324 KAGANNLV

-366 TTTGGGSGDASV
+366 TTTGGGAGDASV

-393 TMSSSVYGVYLDST
+393 TMSSTVYGVYLDSA

-508 ESGSTIVAKDNGI
+508 ESGSAIVAKDNGI

-541 SISYGIQYNSGTSG
+541 SISYGIHYYSGTSG

-584 NNSGTMDSSVYGV
+584 NNSGTMDSSVFGV

-616 TAVQLNGNNNTLANA
+616 TAVQFHGNNNTLANA
-631 GAILGDTNGVTING
+631 GAILGDTNGVTISG
-645 SGNTLTSQ
+645 SGNTLTNQ

-673 LTLNTGTEISGNIT
+673 LTLNTGTEISGSIT

-722 WTLPGATMNL
+722 WTLSGATMNL

-767 IGNSGTLGAFNG
+767 IGNSGTLGTFNG

-806 VIKQGGGELTLS
+806 VVKQGGGELTLS

-944 ESDNAISGDFDDI
+944 ESDNAISGDFDGI
-957 TINGNAMNSDAFI
+957 TINGNAMNPDAFI

-1056 ISDGTLVA
+1056 ISEGTLVA

-1096 GQVVKSGDDALTL
+1096 GQVVKSGD
-1109 SGTNTYSG
+1109 
-1117 GTTISGG
+1117 
-1124 TLIASNVEALGTGDV
+1124 
-1139 TDNAVLELNTGG
+1139 
-1151 DFANNIGGSGQV
+1151 
-1163 VKSGDETL
+1163 
-1171 TLSGTNS
+1171 
-1178 YTGGTTIS
+1178 
-1186 GGTLVASNVEALGSG
+1186 
-1201 DVTDNATLEM
+1201 
-1211 NTGGDFANNIGGTG
+1211 
-1225 SVVKS
+1225 
-1230 GDKTLTLSGSNIYTG
+1230 KTLTLSG
-1245 GTLIS
+1245 
-1250 GGTLI
+1250 
-1255 ATNVD
+1255 
-1260 ALGTGDVTD
+1260 
-1269 NATLEMNTGGDFAN
+1269 AN
-1283 AIGGTGSVVKSGDET
+1283 S
-1298 LTLSGSNIYTG
+1298 YTG

-1356 KSGDDA
+1356 KSGDEMLTLSGANSYTGGTTISGGTLVASNVEALGSGDVTDNATLELNTGGDFDNAISGSGQVVKSGDDA

-1384 SNVEALGSGDVTD
+1384 SNVEALGSGDVT
-1397 NATLALNTGGD
+1397 N
-1408 FTNNIGGTG
+1408 
-1417 RVEKSGDDA
+1417 DA
-1426 LTLSGA
+1426 
-1432 NSYTGGTLISGGTLV
+1432 V
-1447 ATNVDALGT
+1447 
-1456 GNVTDNATLELN
+1456 LELN

-1505 SSGTLIA
+1505 SGGTLVA
-1512 TNVEALGTGDV
+1512 SNVEALG
-1523 TDNATLELNTGGD
+1523 
-1536 FDNNIG
+1536 
-1542 GTGSVVKSGDE
+1542 SGDI
-1553 TLTLSG
+1553 T
-1559 ANSYTGGTTIS
+1559 
-1570 GGTLVATSVDALGS
+1570 
-1584 GDVTDNATL
+1584 
-1593 EMNTGG
+1593 
-1599 DFANNIGGTGSVV
+1599 
-1612 KSGDKT
+1612 
-1618 LTLSG
+1618 
-1623 SNTYA
+1623 
-1628 GGTTINDG
+1628 
-1636 TLVANN
+1636 
-1642 VEALGTGDVIDNATL
+1642 DNATL

-1671 SGQVVKSGDKTL
+1671 SGQVVKSGDETL
-1683 TLSGANSYS
+1683 TLSGTNTYT
-1692 GATTISGGTLIA
+1692 GGTTISGGTLIA
-1704 ANVNALGT
+1704 THVNALGT

-1728 FTVTDLTTE
+1728 FAVTDLTTE

-1839 TVDGRIDDMGKQY
+1839 TVDGRIDDTGKQY

-1894 ATLDPA
+1894 ATLDPDSA
-1900 SSTGWDGTSL
+1900 TGWDGTSL

-1916 TLILNAENTYTGGTT
+1916 TLILNAENTYTVGTT

-1977 GDDALTL
+1977 GDKMLTL
-1984 SGANTY
+1984 SGTNSY
-1990 TGGTTIN
+1990 SGGTLISG
-1997 DGTLVACN
+1997 GTLVATN
-2005 VEALGTG
+2005 VDALGSG
-2012 DVTDNATLELNTGG
+2012 DVTDDATLELNTGG
-2026 TFDNVISGSGQMV
+2026 TFDNAISGSGQVV

-2054 TGGTTISGGTL
+2054 TGGTL
-2065 VATSVDAL
+2065 
-2073 GSGDVTN
+2073 
-2080 DAVLELNTGG
+2080 
-2090 DFDNAISGSGQ
+2090 
-2101 VVKSGDETLTLS
+2101 
-2113 GANSYT
+2113 
-2119 GGTTISG
+2119 ISG
-2126 GTLVASNVEALGS
+2126 GTLVASNVEALG
-2139 SDVTDNATLELN
+2139 
-2151 TGGDFTNNIS
+2151 
-2161 GSGQV
+2161 
-2166 VKSGDDVLTLSGANS
+2166 
-2181 YSGGT
+2181 
-2186 LISDGTLVASNV
+2186 
-2198 EALGTGDITDNAV
+2198 TGDVTDNAV

-2250 TISGGTLVASNVDAL
+2250 TI
-2265 GTGDVTDNATLEL
+2265 
-2278 NTGGTFDNVISGSG
+2278 
-2292 QVVKSGDKTLTLSG
+2292 
-2306 ANSYTGGTT
+2306 
-2315 INDGTLVASNVD
+2315 NDGTLIATSVD

-2333 VTNDAVLELN
+2333 VTDNAVLELN
-2343 TGGDFTNNISG
+2343 TGGDFDNAISG

-2403 LELNTGGDFT
+2403 LELNTGGTFD
-2413 NNISGS
+2413 NAISGS

-2426 DETLTLSGANSYT
+2426 DDALTLSGSNTYT
-2439 GGTTISGGTLVA
+2439 GGTTISGGTLIATSVD
-2451 SNVEAL
+2451 AL
-2457 GSGDVTDNATLEMN
+2457 GSGDVTDNAVLELN
-2471 TGGDFDNAISGS
+2471 TGGTFDNAISGS

-2493 LTLSGANSYTG
+2493 LTLSGSNTYTG

-2509 GGTLV
+2509 GGTLI

-2522 SGDIDNYASLQLNA
+2522 SGNIDNYASLQLNA

-2554 IGAGSALRANTLT
+2554 IGAGSTLRANTLT

-2575 VHLIDSNSGA
+2575 VHLTDSNSGA

-2709 ATYWDGKSLIK
+2709 ATDWDGKSLIK

-2779 HVNNQGSL
+2779 HVNNLGSL

-2912 SESDDVPDDGGEV
+2912 SESDDVPDDGGDV
-2925 TPPDDGGE
+2925 TPPDDGGDVIPPDDGGD
-2933 VTPPDDGGDVTPPDG
+2933 VTPPDDGGDVTPPDD
-2948 GGDVTP
+2948 GGD
-2954 PDDGGEVTPPD
+2954 
-2965 DGGEVTPPDDGGDV
+2965 VTPPDDGGDV
-2979 TPPDDGG
+2979 TPPDDGGDVTPPDDDGDITPPDGG

-3018 DREGSQYRSADGSIW
+3018 DREGSQYRSADGSVW

-3082 YINANTDSTGNRGAD
+3082 YINASTDSTGNRGAD

-3241 ASDNAAATFGDTKV
+3241 ASDNASATFGDTKV

>member
-134 GTITGSN
+134 GTITGSSA
-141 EDGTIMLQNGGSV
+141 DGTILLQNGGSV
-154 INDARIENNATYEHD
+154 INDGRIENSAIYVHNLDYGAPEID
-169 PQDIPQEYAGVY
+169 AAIY

-187 YVSSESGVLEGV
+187 YVSSENGVLKGV
-199 SGVIVQSGEAH
+199 SGVIVQSGEVH
-210 ITNGGMINSDGS
+210 ITNGGTINSDGS
-222 WRSYGVEFR
+222 WRSYGVELR
-231 DGTYGTIV
+231 GGAYGTIV

-246 TASDGSGKIEDAA
+246 TASDGSNKIEDAA
-259 IYVHTLNDMA
+259 IYAHTFDDIA
-269 VSGSV
+269 AGDSV

-280 LMQSDF
+280 LLQSDF
-286 ITVALYYGSHFEVV
+286 IAVALYHGAHFEVF
-300 NRVGGVITAGNSSLV
+300 NRAGGVITAGNSSLV
-315 GIKSTAMEL
+315 GIQSAAMEL
-324 KVGVDNLV
+324 KAGADNLV

-352 ESTSG
+352 ENTSG

-393 TMSSSVYGVYLDST
+393 TMSSTVYGVYLDSA

-502 NNQITT
+502 NNQVTT
-508 ESGSTIVAKDNGI
+508 ESGSAIVAKDNGI

-541 SISYGIQYNSGTSG
+541 SISYGIQYNSGASG

-584 NNSGTMDSSVYGV
+584 NNSGTMDSSVFGV

-631 GAILGDTNGVTING
+631 GAISGDTNGVTISG

-658 GTNAIL
+658 GTNAVL

-673 LTLNTGTEISGNIT
+673 ITLNTGTEISGSIT

-722 WTLPGATMNL
+722 WTLSGATMNL

-747 ILNGAMTAKGATVDS
+747 IVNGAMTAKGATVDS

-767 IGNSGTLGAFNG
+767 IGNGGTLGAFNG

-806 VIKQGGGELTLS
+806 VVKQGGGELTLS

-899 ADLTAT
+899 ADLTET
-905 SGPAIRAK
+905 SGPVIRAK

-944 ESDNAISGDFDDI
+944 ESDNAISGDFGDI
-957 TINGNAMNSDAFI
+957 TINGNAMNPDAFI

-989 TWYADRYNAAID
+989 TWYADRDNAAID

-1044 LNAENTYTGGTT
+1044 LNAENTYTGSTT
-1056 ISDGTLVA
+1056 ISEGTLIA
-1064 NNVEALGTGNVTD
+1064 TNVEALGTGNVTD
-1077 NATLELNTGGDFD
+1077 NATLEMNTGGDFD

-1096 GQVVKSGDDALTL
+1096 GQVVKSGDETLTL
-1109 SGTNTYSG
+1109 SGANSYTG

-1124 TLIASNVEALGTGDV
+1124 TLVASNVEALGTGDI
-1139 TDNAVLELNTGG
+1139 TDNATLELNTGG
-1151 DFANNIGGSGQV
+1151 DFDNVISGSGQV
-1163 VKSGDETL
+1163 VKSGDKTL
-1171 TLSGTNS
+1171 TLSGANS

-1201 DVTDNATLEM
+1201 DVTDNATLEL
-1211 NTGGDFANNIGGTG
+1211 NTSGDFANNIGGTG

-1230 GDKTLTLSGSNIYTG
+1230 GDKTLTLSG
-1245 GTLIS
+1245 
-1250 GGTLI
+1250 
-1255 ATNVD
+1255 
-1260 ALGTGDVTD
+1260 
-1269 NATLEMNTGGDFAN
+1269 
-1283 AIGGTGSVVKSGDET
+1283 
-1298 LTLSGSNIYTG
+1298 
-1309 GTTISGGTLVA
+1309 
-1320 TNVEALGSGDVT
+1320 
-1332 DNATLELNTGG
+1332 
-1343 TFDNVISGSGQVV
+1343 
-1356 KSGDDA
+1356 
-1362 LTLSGNNSYTGG
+1362 
-1374 TLISDGTLVA
+1374 
-1384 SNVEALGSGDVTD
+1384 
-1397 NATLALNTGGD
+1397 
-1408 FTNNIGGTG
+1408 
-1417 RVEKSGDDA
+1417 
-1426 LTLSGA
+1426 A
-1432 NSYTGGTLISGGTLV
+1432 NSYTGGTIISGGTLV
-1447 ATNVDALGT
+1447 ATNVD
-1456 GNVTDNATLELN
+1456 
-1468 TGGDFDNAISGSGQV
+1468 
-1483 VKSGDKTLTL
+1483 
-1493 SGANSYTGGTTI
+1493 
-1505 SSGTLIA
+1505 
-1512 TNVEALGTGDV
+1512 
-1523 TDNATLELNTGGD
+1523 
-1536 FDNNIG
+1536 
-1542 GTGSVVKSGDE
+1542 
-1553 TLTLSG
+1553 
-1559 ANSYTGGTTIS
+1559 
-1570 GGTLVATSVDALGS
+1570 
-1584 GDVTDNATL
+1584 
-1593 EMNTGG
+1593 
-1599 DFANNIGGTGSVV
+1599 
-1612 KSGDKT
+1612 
-1618 LTLSG
+1618 
-1623 SNTYA
+1623 
-1628 GGTTINDG
+1628 
-1636 TLVANN
+1636 
-1642 VEALGTGDVIDNATL
+1642 ALGTGDVIDNATL

-1671 SGQVVKSGDKTL
+1671 SGQVVKSGDDTL
-1683 TLSGANSYS
+1683 ALSGANSYS

-1767 NSNTADP
+1767 DSNTADP

-1839 TVDGRIDDMGKQY
+1839 TVDGRIDDTGKQY

-1900 SSTGWDGTSL
+1900 SATGWDGTSL

-1977 GDDALTL
+1977 GD
-1984 SGANTY
+1984 
-1990 TGGTTIN
+1990 
-1997 DGTLVACN
+1997 
-2005 VEALGTG
+2005 
-2012 DVTDNATLELNTGG
+2012 
-2026 TFDNVISGSGQMV
+2026 
-2039 KSGDDTLTLS
+2039 
-2049 GSNTY
+2049 
-2054 TGGTTISGGTL
+2054 
-2065 VATSVDAL
+2065 
-2073 GSGDVTN
+2073 
-2080 DAVLELNTGG
+2080 
-2090 DFDNAISGSGQ
+2090 
-2101 VVKSGDETLTLS
+2101 ETLTLS

-2119 GGTTISG
+2119 GGT
-2126 GTLVASNVEALGS
+2126 
-2139 SDVTDNATLELN
+2139 
-2151 TGGDFTNNIS
+2151 
-2161 GSGQV
+2161 
-2166 VKSGDDVLTLSGANS
+2166 
-2181 YSGGT
+2181 
-2186 LISDGTLVASNV
+2186 
-2198 EALGTGDITDNAV
+2198 
-2211 LELNTGGDFD
+2211 
-2221 NAISGSGQVVKS
+2221 
-2233 GDETLT
+2233 
-2239 LSGSNTYTGGT
+2239 
-2250 TISGGTLVASNVDAL
+2250 
-2265 GTGDVTDNATLEL
+2265 
-2278 NTGGTFDNVISGSG
+2278 
-2292 QVVKSGDKTLTLSG
+2292 
-2306 ANSYTGGTT
+2306 
-2315 INDGTLVASNVD
+2315 
-2327 ALGSGD
+2327 
-2333 VTNDAVLELN
+2333 
-2343 TGGDFTNNISG
+2343 
-2354 SGQVVK
+2354 
-2360 SGDETLTLSGTNS
+2360 
-2373 YTDGTLISGG
+2373 LISGG
-2383 TLVATN
+2383 TLVAT
-2389 LEALGTGDVTNNAT
+2389 
-2403 LELNTGGDFT
+2403 
-2413 NNISGS
+2413 S
-2419 GQVVKSG
+2419 
-2426 DETLTLSGANSYT
+2426 
-2439 GGTTISGGTLVA
+2439 
-2451 SNVEAL
+2451 VEAL
-2457 GSGDVTDNATLEMN
+2457 GSGDVTDNAVLELN
-2471 TGGDFDNAISGS
+2471 TGGTFDNAISGS

-2575 VHLIDSNSGA
+2575 VHLTDSNSGA
-2585 IVTADHANLGGT
+2585 IVTADRANLGGT

-2651 VNAADDTR
+2651 VNADDDTR

-2738 DVQEGALWLAETAT
+2738 DVQEGTLWLAETAT

-2779 HVNNQGSL
+2779 HVNNLGNL

-2829 YLNTQLGDDSSPT
+2829 YLNTQLGDDNSPT

-2912 SESDDVPDDGGEV
+2912 SESDDVPDDGG
-2925 TPPDDGGE
+2925 D
-2933 VTPPDDGGDVTPPDG
+2933 
-2948 GGDVTP
+2948 
-2954 PDDGGEVTPPD
+2954 
-2965 DGGEVTPPDDGGDV
+2965 VTPPDDGGDV

-2986 DVTPVAPQYRADIGV
+2986 DVTPPDDGGDVTPPDDGGDVSPPDDGGDVTPPDDGGDVTPPDGDGDITPPDGGDVTPVTPQYRADIGV

-3018 DREGSQYRSADGSIW
+3018 DREGSQYRSADGSVW

-3082 YINANTDSTGNRGAD
+3082 YINASTDSTGNRGAD

-3216 GMRVDG
+3216 GVRVDG

-3241 ASDNAAATFGDTKV
+3241 ASDNASATFGDTKV

>member
-134 GTITGSN
+134 GTITGSSA
-141 EDGTIMLQNGGSV
+141 DGTILLQNGGSV
-154 INDARIENNATYEHD
+154 INDGRIENSAIYVHNLDYGAPEID
-169 PQDIPQEYAGVY
+169 AAIY

-187 YVSSESGVLEGV
+187 YVSSENGVLKGV
-199 SGVIVQSGEAH
+199 SGVIVQSGEVH
-210 ITNGGMINSDGS
+210 ITNGGTINSDGS
-222 WRSYGVEFR
+222 WRSYGVELR
-231 DGTYGTIV
+231 GGAYGTIV

-246 TASDGSGKIEDAA
+246 TASDGSNKIEDAA
-259 IYVHTLNDMA
+259 IYAHTFDDIA
-269 VSGSV
+269 AGDSV

-280 LMQSDF
+280 LLQSDF
-286 ITVALYYGSHFEVV
+286 IAVALYHGAHFEVF
-300 NRVGGVITAGNSSLV
+300 NRAGGVITAGNSSLV
-315 GIKSTAMEL
+315 GIQSAAMEL
-324 KVGVDNLV
+324 KAGADNLV

-352 ESTSG
+352 ENTSG

-393 TMSSSVYGVYLDST
+393 TMSSTVYGVYLDSA

-502 NNQITT
+502 NNQVTT
-508 ESGSTIVAKDNGI
+508 ESGSAIVAKDNGI

-541 SISYGIQYNSGTSG
+541 SISYGIQYNSGASG

-584 NNSGTMDSSVYGV
+584 NNSGTMDSSVFGV

-631 GAILGDTNGVTING
+631 GAISGDTNGVTISG

-658 GTNAIL
+658 GTNAVL

-673 LTLNTGTEISGNIT
+673 ITLNTGTEISGSIT

-722 WTLPGATMNL
+722 WTLSGATMNL

-747 ILNGAMTAKGATVDS
+747 IVNGAMTAKGATVDS

-767 IGNSGTLGAFNG
+767 IGNGGTLGAFNG

-806 VIKQGGGELTLS
+806 VVKQGGGELTLS

-899 ADLTAT
+899 ADLTET
-905 SGPAIRAK
+905 SGPVIRAK

-944 ESDNAISGDFDDI
+944 ESDNAISGDFGDI
-957 TINGNAMNSDAFI
+957 TINGNAMNPDAFI

-989 TWYADRYNAAID
+989 TWYADRDNAAID

-1044 LNAENTYTGGTT
+1044 LNAENTYTGSTT
-1056 ISDGTLVA
+1056 ISEGTLIA
-1064 NNVEALGTGNVTD
+1064 TNVEALGTGNVTD
-1077 NATLELNTGGDFD
+1077 NATLEMNTGGDFD

-1096 GQVVKSGDDALTL
+1096 GQVVKSGDETLTL
-1109 SGTNTYSG
+1109 SGANSYTG

-1124 TLIASNVEALGTGDV
+1124 TLVASNVEALGTGDI
-1139 TDNAVLELNTGG
+1139 TDNATLELNTGG
-1151 DFANNIGGSGQV
+1151 DFDNVISGSGQV
-1163 VKSGDETL
+1163 VKSGDKTL
-1171 TLSGTNS
+1171 TLSGANS

-1201 DVTDNATLEM
+1201 DVTDNATLEL
-1211 NTGGDFANNIGGTG
+1211 NTSGDFANNIGGTG

-1230 GDKTLTLSGSNIYTG
+1230 GDKTLTLSG
-1245 GTLIS
+1245 
-1250 GGTLI
+1250 
-1255 ATNVD
+1255 
-1260 ALGTGDVTD
+1260 
-1269 NATLEMNTGGDFAN
+1269 
-1283 AIGGTGSVVKSGDET
+1283 
-1298 LTLSGSNIYTG
+1298 
-1309 GTTISGGTLVA
+1309 
-1320 TNVEALGSGDVT
+1320 
-1332 DNATLELNTGG
+1332 
-1343 TFDNVISGSGQVV
+1343 
-1356 KSGDDA
+1356 
-1362 LTLSGNNSYTGG
+1362 
-1374 TLISDGTLVA
+1374 
-1384 SNVEALGSGDVTD
+1384 
-1397 NATLALNTGGD
+1397 
-1408 FTNNIGGTG
+1408 
-1417 RVEKSGDDA
+1417 
-1426 LTLSGA
+1426 A
-1432 NSYTGGTLISGGTLV
+1432 NSYTGGTIISGGTLV
-1447 ATNVDALGT
+1447 ATNVD
-1456 GNVTDNATLELN
+1456 
-1468 TGGDFDNAISGSGQV
+1468 
-1483 VKSGDKTLTL
+1483 
-1493 SGANSYTGGTTI
+1493 
-1505 SSGTLIA
+1505 
-1512 TNVEALGTGDV
+1512 
-1523 TDNATLELNTGGD
+1523 
-1536 FDNNIG
+1536 
-1542 GTGSVVKSGDE
+1542 
-1553 TLTLSG
+1553 
-1559 ANSYTGGTTIS
+1559 
-1570 GGTLVATSVDALGS
+1570 
-1584 GDVTDNATL
+1584 
-1593 EMNTGG
+1593 
-1599 DFANNIGGTGSVV
+1599 
-1612 KSGDKT
+1612 
-1618 LTLSG
+1618 
-1623 SNTYA
+1623 
-1628 GGTTINDG
+1628 
-1636 TLVANN
+1636 
-1642 VEALGTGDVIDNATL
+1642 ALGTGDVIDNATL

-1671 SGQVVKSGDKTL
+1671 SGQVVKSGDDTL
-1683 TLSGANSYS
+1683 ALSGANSYS

-1767 NSNTADP
+1767 DSNTADP

-1839 TVDGRIDDMGKQY
+1839 TVDGRIDDTGKQY

-1900 SSTGWDGTSL
+1900 SATGWDGTSL

-1977 GDDALTL
+1977 GDETLTL
-1984 SGANTY
+1984 SGTNTY
-1990 TGGTTIN
+1990 SGGTLISG
-1997 DGTLVACN
+1997 GTLVASN

-2012 DVTDNATLELNTGG
+2012 DVTDNATLEMNTGG
-2026 TFDNVISGSGQMV
+2026 DFINNIGGTGRVE
-2039 KSGDDTLTLS
+2039 KSGDDALTLS

-2054 TGGTTISGGTL
+2054 TGGTTINDGTL
-2065 VATSVDAL
+2065 IATSVDAL

-2080 DAVLELNTGG
+2080 NAVLELNTGG
-2090 DFDNAISGSGQ
+2090 DFINNIGGTGR
-2101 VVKSGDETLTLS
+2101 VEKSGDETLTLS
-2113 GANSYT
+2113 GSNTYT
-2119 GGTTISG
+2119 G
-2126 GTLVASNVEALGS
+2126 GTLVA
-2139 SDVTDNATLELN
+2139 T
-2151 TGGDFTNNIS
+2151 
-2161 GSGQV
+2161 
-2166 VKSGDDVLTLSGANS
+2166 
-2181 YSGGT
+2181 
-2186 LISDGTLVASNV
+2186 NV
-2198 EALGTGDITDNAV
+2198 EALGTGDVTDNAV
-2211 LELNTGGDFD
+2211 LELNTGGDFINNIGGTGRVEKSGDDTLTLSGSNSYTGGTLISGGTLVATNVDALGSGDVTNNAVLELNTGGTFD

-2250 TISGGTLVASNVDAL
+2250 TI
-2265 GTGDVTDNATLEL
+2265 
-2278 NTGGTFDNVISGSG
+2278 
-2292 QVVKSGDKTLTLSG
+2292 
-2306 ANSYTGGTT
+2306 
-2315 INDGTLVASNVD
+2315 NDGTLIATSVD

-2333 VTNDAVLELN
+2333 VTDNAVLELN
-2343 TGGDFTNNISG
+2343 TGGDFDNAISG

-2403 LELNTGGDFT
+2403 LELNTGGDFINNIGGTGRVEKSGDETLTLSGSNTYTGGTLISGGTLVAT
-2413 NNISGS
+2413 NVEALGTGDVTDNAVLELNTGGDFINNIGGTGRVEKSGDDTLTLSGSNSYTGGTLISGGTLVATNVDALGSGDVTDNATLELNTGGTFDNAISGS

-2439 GGTTISGGTLVA
+2439 GGTLISGGTLVA
-2451 SNVEAL
+2451 TSVEAL
-2457 GSGDVTDNATLEMN
+2457 GSGDVTDNAVLELN
-2471 TGGDFDNAISGS
+2471 TGGTFDNAISGS

-2575 VHLIDSNSGA
+2575 VHLTDSNSGA
-2585 IVTADHANLGGT
+2585 IVTADRANLGGT

-2651 VNAADDTR
+2651 VNADDDTR

-2738 DVQEGALWLAETAT
+2738 DVQEGTLWLAETAT

-2779 HVNNQGSL
+2779 HVNNLGNL

-2829 YLNTQLGDDSSPT
+2829 YLNTQLGDDNSPT

-2912 SESDDVPDDGGEV
+2912 SESDDVPDDGG
-2925 TPPDDGGE
+2925 D
-2933 VTPPDDGGDVTPPDG
+2933 
-2948 GGDVTP
+2948 
-2954 PDDGGEVTPPD
+2954 
-2965 DGGEVTPPDDGGDV
+2965 VTPPDDGGDV

-2986 DVTPVAPQYRADIGV
+2986 DVTPPDDGGDVTPPDDGGDVSPPDDGGDVTPPDDGGDVTPPDGDGDITPPDGGDVTPVTPQYRADIGV

-3018 DREGSQYRSADGSIW
+3018 DREGSQYRSADGSVW

-3082 YINANTDSTGNRGAD
+3082 YINASTDSTGNRGAD

-3216 GMRVDG
+3216 GVRVDG

-3241 ASDNAAATFGDTKV
+3241 ASDNASATFGDTKV

>member
-122 DSLTGATSVHNQ
+122 DSSTGATSVHNQ

-141 EDGTIMLQNGGSV
+141 EDGAIMLQNGGSV
-154 INDARIENNATYEHD
+154 INDARIENSATYEHD
-169 PQDIPQEYAGVY
+169 PEDIPQEYAGVY

-210 ITNGGMINSDGS
+210 ITNGGMISSDGS

-246 TASDGSGKIEDAA
+246 TASDGSNKIEDAA

-286 ITVALYYGSHFEVV
+286 ITVALYHGSHFEVV

-366 TTTGGGSGDASV
+366 TTTGGGAGDASV

-393 TMSSSVYGVYLDST
+393 TMSSTVYGVYLDSA

-413 LNNQAGGAI
+413 LNNQAGSAI

-430 NGNGNTITNQ
+430 NGNGNTISNQ

-508 ESGSTIVAKDNGI
+508 ESGSAIVAKDNGI

-541 SISYGIQYNSGTSG
+541 NMSYGIQYNSGASG

-584 NNSGTMDSSVYGV
+584 NNSGTMDSSVFGV

-606 NLAGGSITAN
+606 NLAGGSISAN
-616 TAVQLNGNNNTLANA
+616 TAVQFHGNNNKLANA

-658 GTNAIL
+658 GINAIL

-673 LTLNTGTEISGNIT
+673 LTLNTGTEISGSIT

-722 WTLPGATMNL
+722 WTLSGATMNL

-767 IGNSGTLGAFNG
+767 IGNGGTLGAFNG

-806 VIKQGGGELTLS
+806 VVKQGGGELTLS

-957 TINGNAMNSDAFI
+957 TINGNAMNPDAFI

-989 TWYADRYNAAID
+989 TWYADRDNAAID

-1044 LNAENTYTGGTT
+1044 LNAENTYTGSTT
-1056 ISDGTLVA
+1056 ISEGTLIA
-1064 NNVEALGTGNVTD
+1064 TNVEALGTGNVTD
-1077 NATLELNTGGDFD
+1077 NATLE
-1090 NAISGS
+1090 
-1096 GQVVKSGDDALTL
+1096 
-1109 SGTNTYSG
+1109 
-1117 GTTISGG
+1117 
-1124 TLIASNVEALGTGDV
+1124 
-1139 TDNAVLELNTGG
+1139 
-1151 DFANNIGGSGQV
+1151 
-1163 VKSGDETL
+1163 
-1171 TLSGTNS
+1171 
-1178 YTGGTTIS
+1178 
-1186 GGTLVASNVEALGSG
+1186 
-1201 DVTDNATLEM
+1201 M
-1211 NTGGDFANNIGGTG
+1211 
-1225 SVVKS
+1225 
-1230 GDKTLTLSGSNIYTG
+1230 
-1245 GTLIS
+1245 
-1250 GGTLI
+1250 
-1255 ATNVD
+1255 
-1260 ALGTGDVTD
+1260 
-1269 NATLEMNTGGDFAN
+1269 
-1283 AIGGTGSVVKSGDET
+1283 
-1298 LTLSGSNIYTG
+1298 
-1309 GTTISGGTLVA
+1309 
-1320 TNVEALGSGDVT
+1320 
-1332 DNATLELNTGG
+1332 
-1343 TFDNVISGSGQVV
+1343 
-1356 KSGDDA
+1356 
-1362 LTLSGNNSYTGG
+1362 
-1374 TLISDGTLVA
+1374 
-1384 SNVEALGSGDVTD
+1384 
-1397 NATLALNTGGD
+1397 
-1408 FTNNIGGTG
+1408 
-1417 RVEKSGDDA
+1417 
-1426 LTLSGA
+1426 
-1432 NSYTGGTLISGGTLV
+1432 
-1447 ATNVDALGT
+1447 
-1456 GNVTDNATLELN
+1456 
-1468 TGGDFDNAISGSGQV
+1468 
-1483 VKSGDKTLTL
+1483 
-1493 SGANSYTGGTTI
+1493 
-1505 SSGTLIA
+1505 
-1512 TNVEALGTGDV
+1512 
-1523 TDNATLELNTGGD
+1523 
-1536 FDNNIG
+1536 
-1542 GTGSVVKSGDE
+1542 
-1553 TLTLSG
+1553 
-1559 ANSYTGGTTIS
+1559 
-1570 GGTLVATSVDALGS
+1570 
-1584 GDVTDNATL
+1584 
-1593 EMNTGG
+1593 
-1599 DFANNIGGTGSVV
+1599 
-1612 KSGDKT
+1612 
-1618 LTLSG
+1618 
-1623 SNTYA
+1623 
-1628 GGTTINDG
+1628 
-1636 TLVANN
+1636 
-1642 VEALGTGDVIDNATL
+1642 
-1657 ELNTGGDFD
+1657 
-1666 NAISG
+1666 
-1671 SGQVVKSGDKTL
+1671 
-1683 TLSGANSYS
+1683 
-1692 GATTISGGTLIA
+1692 
-1704 ANVNALGT
+1704 
-1712 GAIDN
+1712 
-1717 RASLLLDASGQ
+1717 
-1728 FTVTDLTTE
+1728 
-1737 SGGNTEIGA
+1737 
-1746 GSTLQATTLTQKS
+1746 
-1759 DSTLTINL
+1759 
-1767 NSNTADP
+1767 
-1774 VIHAA
+1774 
-1779 SQVSL
+1779 
-1784 AGTLDIT
+1784 
-1791 GVGDVLDSD
+1791 
-1800 PASTDD
+1800 
-1806 LDTFTLIASDKTIAG
+1806 
-1821 DFEKLTVAGMDA
+1821 
-1833 DLADFI
+1833 
-1839 TVDGRIDDMGKQY
+1839 
-1852 ELTTA
+1852 
-1857 LTWYADRDDA
+1857 
-1867 VTDAHGTFNLT
+1867 
-1878 NADGSFA
+1878 
-1885 VNTVLENVD
+1885 
-1894 ATLDPA
+1894 
-1900 SSTGWDGTSL
+1900 
-1910 IKQGAG
+1910 
-1916 TLILNAENTYTGGTT
+1916 
-1931 ISGGTL
+1931 
-1937 VATNVDALGS
+1937 
-1947 GDVTDDATLELNT
+1947 
-1960 GGTFDNAISGS
+1960 
-1971 GQVVKS
+1971 
-1977 GDDALTL
+1977 
-1984 SGANTY
+1984 
-1990 TGGTTIN
+1990 
-1997 DGTLVACN
+1997 
-2005 VEALGTG
+2005 
-2012 DVTDNATLELNTGG
+2012 
-2026 TFDNVISGSGQMV
+2026 
-2039 KSGDDTLTLS
+2039 
-2049 GSNTY
+2049 
-2054 TGGTTISGGTL
+2054 
-2065 VATSVDAL
+2065 
-2073 GSGDVTN
+2073 
-2080 DAVLELNTGG
+2080 NTGG

-2126 GTLVASNVEALGS
+2126 GTLVASNVEALGTGDITDNATLELNAGGDFANNIGGTGRVEKSGDDALTLSGSNTYTGGTLISGGTLVANDVNALGTGDITDNATLALNAVGDFDNAISGSGKVEKSGDDALTLSGSNTYTGGTLIS
-2139 SDVTDNATLELN
+2139 SGTLVASNVEALGTGDVTDNATLELN
-2151 TGGDFTNNIS
+2151 TSGTFDNAIS

-2166 VKSGDDVLTLSGANS
+2166 VKSGDKMLTLSGANS

-2198 EALGTGDITDNAV
+2198 E
-2211 LELNTGGDFD
+2211 
-2221 NAISGSGQVVKS
+2221 S
-2233 GDETLT
+2233 
-2239 LSGSNTYTGGT
+2239 
-2250 TISGGTLVASNVDAL
+2250 
-2265 GTGDVTDNATLEL
+2265 
-2278 NTGGTFDNVISGSG
+2278 
-2292 QVVKSGDKTLTLSG
+2292 
-2306 ANSYTGGTT
+2306 
-2315 INDGTLVASNVD
+2315 
-2327 ALGSGD
+2327 
-2333 VTNDAVLELN
+2333 
-2343 TGGDFTNNISG
+2343 
-2354 SGQVVK
+2354 
-2360 SGDETLTLSGTNS
+2360 
-2373 YTDGTLISGG
+2373 
-2383 TLVATN
+2383 
-2389 LEALGTGDVTNNAT
+2389 LGTGDVTNNAT

-2426 DETLTLSGANSYT
+2426 DDALTLSGGNSYPGGTTISGGTLVATSVEALGTGDVTDNATLALNTGGDFINNIGGTGRVEKSGDQTLTLSGANSYT
-2439 GGTTISGGTLVA
+2439 GGTLISSGTLVA
-2451 SNVEAL
+2451 SNVNAL
-2457 GSGDVTDNATLEMN
+2457 GSGDVTDNAVLELN
-2471 TGGDFDNAISGS
+2471 TGGTFDNAISGS
-2483 GQVVKSGDKT
+2483 GQVEKSGDGT
-2493 LTLSGANSYTG
+2493 LTLSGSNTYTG
-2504 GTTIS
+2504 GTLIS
-2509 GGTLV
+2509 DGTLV

-2651 VNAADDTR
+2651 VNADDDTR

-2709 ATYWDGKSLIK
+2709 ATDWDGKSLIK

-2779 HVNNQGSL
+2779 HVNNLGNL

-2877 VGGQSDGDFTL
+2877 VGGQSDGDFRL

-2933 VTPPDDGGDVTPPDG
+2933 VTPPDDGGDVTPPDD

-2979 TPPDDGG
+2979 TPPDDGGDVTPPDDGGDITPPDGG

-3082 YINANTDSTGNRGAD
+3082 YINASTDSTGNRGAD

-3216 GMRVDG
+3216 GVRVDG

-3241 ASDNAAATFGDTKV
+3241 ASDNASATFGDTKV

-3262 RVEVKVGIQ
+3262 RLEVKVGIQ

>member
-1 MNKTYNIIWN
+1 
-11 AARGMYI
+11 
-18 VTSELARSGSRAI
+18 
-31 VSVSASCAVTLLA
+31 
-44 MDAAPAVA
+44 
-52 EETRVS
+52 
-58 IPSQT
+58 
-63 TTYTLSGATP
+63 
-73 FVVET
+73 
-78 GNTVA
+78 
-83 TDTATSAAIVGDN
+83 
-96 SNDWD
+96 
-101 LLIESGAVV
+101 
-110 GSSLTDSQAMNL
+110 
-122 DSLTGATSVHNQ
+122 
-134 GTITGSN
+134 
-141 EDGTIMLQNGGSV
+141 
-154 INDARIENNATYEHD
+154 
-169 PQDIPQEYAGVY
+169 
-181 MLNGGS
+181 
-187 YVSSESGVLEGV
+187 
-199 SGVIVQSGEAH
+199 
-210 ITNGGMINSDGS
+210 
-222 WRSYGVEFR
+222 
-231 DGTYGTIV
+231 
-239 NTGTIIT
+239 
-246 TASDGSGKIEDAA
+246 
-259 IYVHTLNDMA
+259 
-269 VSGSV
+269 
-274 SVDNSG
+274 
-280 LMQSDF
+280 
-286 ITVALYYGSHFEVV
+286 
-300 NRVGGVITAGNSSLV
+300 
-315 GIKSTAMEL
+315 
-324 KVGVDNLV
+324 
-332 TNDGTISAYG
+332 
-342 TANTYGIHYG
+342 
-352 ESTSG
+352 
-357 GVITNTGSI
+357 
-366 TTTGGGSGDASV
+366 
-378 YVHGNGD
+378 
-385 GTVVNNSG
+385 
-393 TMSSSVYGVYLDST
+393 
-407 RSKGHT
+407 
-413 LNNQAGGAI
+413 
-422 SANTAVAI
+422 
-430 NGNGNTITNQ
+430 
-440 GKMTGVSDGLLIS
+440 
-453 GNNNIVTTSGGEISG
+453 
-468 KNGIRV
+468 
-474 SKGSGNQIT
+474 
-483 AKSGSKIT
+483 
-491 TTSTGISIAGG
+491 
-502 NNQITT
+502 
-508 ESGSTIVAKDNGI
+508 
-521 LINSGANNVTNGGS
+521 
-535 ITATGS
+535 
-541 SISYGIQYNSGTSG
+541 
-555 TITNTGTITTTGKGA
+555 
-570 GDASVYAHGGAVTI
+570 
-584 NNSGTMDSSVYGV
+584 
-597 YVTTGHTLN
+597 
-606 NLAGGSITAN
+606 
-616 TAVQLNGNNNTLANA
+616 
-631 GAILGDTNGVTING
+631 
-645 SGNTLTSQ
+645 
-653 GKITG
+653 
-658 GTNAIL
+658 
-664 INSGSKNNT
+664 
-673 LTLNTGTEISGNIT
+673 
-687 DDNNSASANNNLI
+687 
-700 LDGEGTLGSSISGL
+700 
-714 NSVTSSGD
+714 
-722 WTLPGATMNL
+722 
-732 SGTTNSALW
+732 
-741 VKSGTL
+741 
-747 ILNGAMTAKGATVDS
+747 
-762 GTTLQ
+762 
-767 IGNSGTLGAFNG
+767 
-779 DIVDNGTLTF
+779 
-789 NRSDAAAY
+789 
-797 GSVISGSGN
+797 
-806 VIKQGGGELTLS
+806 
-818 NNNSYSGG
+818 
-826 TTIAEGTLTATAGGA
+826 
-841 LGSGNIDN
+841 
-849 RAYLKLDAASASDP
+849 
-863 FIVADL
+863 
-869 TTHSGATVEIGAGS
+869 
-883 TLQANTLTQQD
+883 
-894 GSTLT
+894 
-899 ADLTAT
+899 
-905 SGPAIRAK
+905 
-913 NVNLDGT
+913 
-920 LNVASPASQE
+920 
-930 PIRST
+930 
-935 DDLISLALI
+935 
-944 ESDNAISGDFDDI
+944 
-957 TINGNAMNSDAFI
+957 
-970 TVVGQKN
+970 
-977 VNDTHYDLVETL
+977 
-989 TWYADRYNAAID
+989 
-1001 AHGTFNLADADDSF
+1001 
-1015 TVNTVLENVDANSG
+1015 
-1029 WNGQSLTKTGAGTLI
+1029 
-1044 LNAENTYTGGTT
+1044 
-1056 ISDGTLVA
+1056 
-1064 NNVEALGTGNVTD
+1064 
-1077 NATLELNTGGDFD
+1077 
-1090 NAISGS
+1090 
-1096 GQVVKSGDDALTL
+1096 
-1109 SGTNTYSG
+1109 
-1117 GTTISGG
+1117 
-1124 TLIASNVEALGTGDV
+1124 
-1139 TDNAVLELNTGG
+1139 
-1151 DFANNIGGSGQV
+1151 
-1163 VKSGDETL
+1163 
-1171 TLSGTNS
+1171 
-1178 YTGGTTIS
+1178 
-1186 GGTLVASNVEALGSG
+1186 TLVASNVEALGSG
-1201 DVTDNATLEM
+1201 DVTDNATLEL
-1211 NTGGDFANNIGGTG
+1211 NTGGDF
-1225 SVVKS
+1225 
-1230 GDKTLTLSGSNIYTG
+1230 
-1245 GTLIS
+1245 
-1250 GGTLI
+1250 
-1255 ATNVD
+1255 
-1260 ALGTGDVTD
+1260 D
-1269 NATLEMNTGGDFAN
+1269 NA
-1283 AIGGTGSVVKSGDET
+1283 
-1298 LTLSGSNIYTG
+1298 
-1309 GTTISGGTLVA
+1309 
-1320 TNVEALGSGDVT
+1320 
-1332 DNATLELNTGG
+1332 
-1343 TFDNVISGSGQVV
+1343 ISGSGQVV

-1384 SNVEALGSGDVTD
+1384 SNVEALGSGDVT
-1397 NATLALNTGGD
+1397 N
-1408 FTNNIGGTG
+1408 
-1417 RVEKSGDDA
+1417 DA
-1426 LTLSGA
+1426 
-1432 NSYTGGTLISGGTLV
+1432 V
-1447 ATNVDALGT
+1447 
-1456 GNVTDNATLELN
+1456 LELN

-1505 SSGTLIA
+1505 SGGTLVA
-1512 TNVEALGTGDV
+1512 SNVEALG
-1523 TDNATLELNTGGD
+1523 
-1536 FDNNIG
+1536 
-1542 GTGSVVKSGDE
+1542 SGDI
-1553 TLTLSG
+1553 T
-1559 ANSYTGGTTIS
+1559 
-1570 GGTLVATSVDALGS
+1570 
-1584 GDVTDNATL
+1584 
-1593 EMNTGG
+1593 
-1599 DFANNIGGTGSVV
+1599 
-1612 KSGDKT
+1612 
-1618 LTLSG
+1618 
-1623 SNTYA
+1623 
-1628 GGTTINDG
+1628 
-1636 TLVANN
+1636 
-1642 VEALGTGDVIDNATL
+1642 DNATL

-1671 SGQVVKSGDKTL
+1671 SGQVVKSGDETL
-1683 TLSGANSYS
+1683 TLSGTNTYT
-1692 GATTISGGTLIA
+1692 GGTTISGGTLIA
-1704 ANVNALGT
+1704 THVNALGT

-1728 FTVTDLTTE
+1728 FAVTDLTTE

-1839 TVDGRIDDMGKQY
+1839 TVDGRIDDTGKQY

-1894 ATLDPA
+1894 ATLDPDSA
-1900 SSTGWDGTSL
+1900 TGWDGTSL

-1916 TLILNAENTYTGGTT
+1916 TLILNAENTYTVGTT

-1977 GDDALTL
+1977 GDKMLTL
-1984 SGANTY
+1984 SGTNSY
-1990 TGGTTIN
+1990 SGGTLISG
-1997 DGTLVACN
+1997 GTLVATN
-2005 VEALGTG
+2005 VDALGSG
-2012 DVTDNATLELNTGG
+2012 DVTDDATLELNTGG
-2026 TFDNVISGSGQMV
+2026 TFDNAISGSGQVV

-2054 TGGTTISGGTL
+2054 TGGTI
-2065 VATSVDAL
+2065 
-2073 GSGDVTN
+2073 
-2080 DAVLELNTGG
+2080 
-2090 DFDNAISGSGQ
+2090 
-2101 VVKSGDETLTLS
+2101 
-2113 GANSYT
+2113 
-2119 GGTTISG
+2119 ISG
-2126 GTLVASNVEALGS
+2126 GTLVASNVEALGTG
-2139 SDVTDNATLELN
+2139 DVTND
-2151 TGGDFTNNIS
+2151 
-2161 GSGQV
+2161 
-2166 VKSGDDVLTLSGANS
+2166 
-2181 YSGGT
+2181 
-2186 LISDGTLVASNV
+2186 
-2198 EALGTGDITDNAV
+2198 AV

-2250 TISGGTLVASNVDAL
+2250 LISGGTLVASNV
-2265 GTGDVTDNATLEL
+2265 E
-2278 NTGGTFDNVISGSG
+2278 
-2292 QVVKSGDKTLTLSG
+2292 
-2306 ANSYTGGTT
+2306 
-2315 INDGTLVASNVD
+2315 

-2343 TGGDFTNNISG
+2343 TGGDFTNAISGSGQVVKSGDETLTLSGANSYTGGTLISGGTLIASNVEALGTGDVTDNAVLELNTGGDFDNAISGSGQVEKSGDETLTLSGANSYTGGTLISSGTLVANDVNALGTGDVTDNAVLELNTGGTFDNAISGSGQVVKSGDETLTLSGSNTYTGGTTINDGTLIATSVDALGSGDVTDNAVLELNTGGDFDNAISG

-2403 LELNTGGDFT
+2403 LELNTGGTFD
-2413 NNISGS
+2413 NAISGS

-2426 DETLTLSGANSYT
+2426 DDALTLSGSNTYT
-2439 GGTTISGGTLVA
+2439 GGTTISGGTLIATSVD
-2451 SNVEAL
+2451 AL
-2457 GSGDVTDNATLEMN
+2457 GSGDVTDNAVLELN
-2471 TGGDFDNAISGS
+2471 TGGTFDNAISGS

-2493 LTLSGANSYTG
+2493 LTLSGSNTYTG

-2509 GGTLV
+2509 GGTLI

-2522 SGDIDNYASLQLNA
+2522 SGNIDNYASLQLNA

-2554 IGAGSALRANTLT
+2554 IGAGSTLRANTLT

-2575 VHLIDSNSGA
+2575 VHLTDSNSGA

-2709 ATYWDGKSLIK
+2709 ATDWDGKSLIK

-2779 HVNNQGSL
+2779 HVNNLGSL

-2912 SESDDVPDDGGEV
+2912 SESDDVPDDGGDV
-2925 TPPDDGGE
+2925 TPPDDGGDVIPPDDGGD
-2933 VTPPDDGGDVTPPDG
+2933 VTPPDDGGDVTPPDD
-2948 GGDVTP
+2948 GGD
-2954 PDDGGEVTPPD
+2954 
-2965 DGGEVTPPDDGGDV
+2965 VTPPDDGGDV
-2979 TPPDDGG
+2979 TPPDDGGDVTPPDDDGDITPPDGG

-3018 DREGSQYRSADGSIW
+3018 DREGSQYRSADGSVW

-3082 YINANTDSTGNRGAD
+3082 YINASTDSTGNRGAD

-3241 ASDNAAATFGDTKV
+3241 ASDNASATFGDTKV

>member
-83 TDTATSAAIVGDN
+83 TDIATSAAIVGDN

-141 EDGTIMLQNGGSV
+141 EDGTILLQNGGSV
-154 INDARIENNATYEHD
+154 INDGRIENSATYEHD

-286 ITVALYYGSHFEVV
+286 ITVALYHGSHFEVV

-366 TTTGGGSGDASV
+366 TTTGGGAGDASV

-393 TMSSSVYGVYLDST
+393 TMSSTVYGVYLDSA

-413 LNNQAGGAI
+413 LNNQAGSAI

-491 TTSTGISIAGG
+491 ATSTGISIASG
-502 NNQITT
+502 NNQVTT
-508 ESGSTIVAKDNGI
+508 ESGSAIVAKDNGI

-541 SISYGIQYNSGTSG
+541 SNSYGIQYNSGASG
-555 TITNTGTITTTGKGA
+555 TITNTGTITTTGKGV

-584 NNSGTMDSSVYGV
+584 NNSGTMDSSVFGV

-606 NLAGGSITAN
+606 NLAGGSISAN
-616 TAVQLNGNNNTLANA
+616 TAVQFHGNNNKLANA
-631 GAILGDTNGVTING
+631 GAISGDTNGVTISG
-645 SGNTLTSQ
+645 SGNTLTNQ

-673 LTLNTGTEISGNIT
+673 LTLNTGTEISGSIT

-722 WTLPGATMNL
+722 WTLSGATMNL

-767 IGNSGTLGAFNG
+767 IGNGGTLGAFNG

-806 VIKQGGGELTLS
+806 VVKQGGGELTLS

-944 ESDNAISGDFDDI
+944 ESDNAISGDFDGI
-957 TINGNAMNSDAFI
+957 TINGNAMNPDAFI

-1044 LNAENTYTGGTT
+1044 LNAENTYTGGTL

-1064 NNVEALGTGNVTD
+1064 SNVEALGTGDITD
-1077 NATLELNTGGDFD
+1077 NAVLELNTGGDFD

-1096 GQVVKSGDDALTL
+1096 GQVVKSGDETLTL
-1109 SGTNTYSG
+1109 SGSNTYTG
-1117 GTTISGG
+1117 GTIISGG
-1124 TLIASNVEALGTGDV
+1124 TLVATNVEALGTGDV
-1139 TDNAVLELNTGG
+1139 TDNATLELNTGG
-1151 DFANNIGGSGQV
+1151 DFDNAIGGTGSV
-1163 VKSGDETL
+1163 VKSGDKTL
-1171 TLSGTNS
+1171 TLSGANS

-1201 DVTDNATLEM
+1201 DVTDNATLEL

-1230 GDKTLTLSGSNIYTG
+1230 GDKTLTLSGT
-1245 GTLIS
+1245 
-1250 GGTLI
+1250 
-1255 ATNVD
+1255 
-1260 ALGTGDVTD
+1260 
-1269 NATLEMNTGGDFAN
+1269 
-1283 AIGGTGSVVKSGDET
+1283 
-1298 LTLSGSNIYTG
+1298 
-1309 GTTISGGTLVA
+1309 
-1320 TNVEALGSGDVT
+1320 
-1332 DNATLELNTGG
+1332 
-1343 TFDNVISGSGQVV
+1343 
-1356 KSGDDA
+1356 
-1362 LTLSGNNSYTGG
+1362 
-1374 TLISDGTLVA
+1374 
-1384 SNVEALGSGDVTD
+1384 
-1397 NATLALNTGGD
+1397 
-1408 FTNNIGGTG
+1408 
-1417 RVEKSGDDA
+1417 
-1426 LTLSGA
+1426 
-1432 NSYTGGTLISGGTLV
+1432 
-1447 ATNVDALGT
+1447 
-1456 GNVTDNATLELN
+1456 
-1468 TGGDFDNAISGSGQV
+1468 
-1483 VKSGDKTLTL
+1483 
-1493 SGANSYTGGTTI
+1493 
-1505 SSGTLIA
+1505 
-1512 TNVEALGTGDV
+1512 
-1523 TDNATLELNTGGD
+1523 
-1536 FDNNIG
+1536 
-1542 GTGSVVKSGDE
+1542 
-1553 TLTLSG
+1553 
-1559 ANSYTGGTTIS
+1559 NSYTGGTTIS
-1570 GGTLVATSVDALGS
+1570 GGTLVA
-1584 GDVTDNATL
+1584 
-1593 EMNTGG
+1593 
-1599 DFANNIGGTGSVV
+1599 
-1612 KSGDKT
+1612 
-1618 LTLSG
+1618 
-1623 SNTYA
+1623 
-1628 GGTTINDG
+1628 
-1636 TLVANN
+1636 NN
-1642 VEALGTGDVIDNATL
+1642 VEALGTGDVTNNATL

-1704 ANVNALGT
+1704 THVNALGT

-1767 NSNTADP
+1767 NGNTVDP

-1839 TVDGRIDDMGKQY
+1839 TVDGRIDDTGKQY

-1900 SSTGWDGTSL
+1900 SATGWDGTSL

-1960 GGTFDNAISGS
+1960 GGTFDNAIGGS
-1971 GQVVKS
+1971 GNVVKS
-1977 GDDALTL
+1977 GADTLTL
-1984 SGANTY
+1984 SGSNSY
-1990 TGGTTIN
+1990 TGGTTISG
-1997 DGTLVACN
+1997 GTLVASN

-2012 DVTDNATLELNTGG
+2012 DVTNNATLELNTGG
-2026 TFDNVISGSGQMV
+2026 DFINNIGGTGRVE

-2054 TGGTTISGGTL
+2054 TGGTLINGGTL
-2065 VATSVDAL
+2065 VASNVEAL
-2073 GSGDVTN
+2073 GTGDVTDN
-2080 DAVLELNTGG
+2080 ATLALNTGG
-2090 DFDNAISGSGQ
+2090 TFDNAISGSGQ

-2113 GANSYT
+2113 GTNSYT

-2126 GTLVASNVEALGS
+2126 GTLVATNVEALGS
-2139 SDVTDNATLELN
+2139 GDVTDDATLELN
-2151 TGGDFTNNIS
+2151 TGGTFDNAIS

-2166 VKSGDDVLTLSGANS
+2166 VKSGDKMLTLSGANS

-2198 EALGTGDITDNAV
+2198 EALGTGDVTNNATLALNTGGDFTNNISGSGQV
-2211 LELNTGGDFD
+2211 VKSGDDTLTLSGANSYTGGTTISGGTLVATNVDALGTGDVTNSSTLELNTGGTFD

-2250 TISGGTLVASNVDAL
+2250 LISGGTLVATNVDAL

-2278 NTGGTFDNVISGSG
+2278 NTGGTFDNAISGSG
-2292 QVVKSGDKTLTLSG
+2292 QVVKSGDDTLTLSG
-2306 ANSYTGGTT
+2306 ANSYTGGT
-2315 INDGTLVASNVD
+2315 
-2327 ALGSGD
+2327 
-2333 VTNDAVLELN
+2333 
-2343 TGGDFTNNISG
+2343 
-2354 SGQVVK
+2354 
-2360 SGDETLTLSGTNS
+2360 
-2373 YTDGTLISGG
+2373 LISGG
-2383 TLVATN
+2383 TLVAT
-2389 LEALGTGDVTNNAT
+2389 
-2403 LELNTGGDFT
+2403 
-2413 NNISGS
+2413 S
-2419 GQVVKSG
+2419 
-2426 DETLTLSGANSYT
+2426 
-2439 GGTTISGGTLVA
+2439 
-2451 SNVEAL
+2451 VEAL
-2457 GSGDVTDNATLEMN
+2457 GSGDVTDNAVLELN
-2471 TGGDFDNAISGS
+2471 TGGTFDNAISGS

-2546 THDNATTA
+2546 THDNAITA

-2575 VHLIDSNSGA
+2575 VHLTDSNSGA
-2585 IVTADHANLGGT
+2585 IVTADRANLGGT

-2618 LIDTDSAINS
+2618 LIDSDSAIDS

-2651 VNAADDTR
+2651 VNADDDTR

-2779 HVNNQGSL
+2779 HVNNLGNL

-2877 VGGQSDGDFTL
+2877 VGGQSDGDFRL

-2933 VTPPDDGGDVTPPDG
+2933 VTPPDDGGE
-2948 GGDVTP
+2948 VTP

-2965 DGGEVTPPDDGGDV
+2965 DGGEVTPPDDDGEV
-2979 TPPDDGG
+2979 TPPDDGGDITPPDDGGDITPPDGG

-3082 YINANTDSTGNRGAD
+3082 YINASTDSTGNRGAD

-3241 ASDNAAATFGDTKV
+3241 ASDNASATFGDTKV

>member
-1 MNKTYNIIWN
+1 
-11 AARGMYI
+11 
-18 VTSELARSGSRAI
+18 
-31 VSVSASCAVTLLA
+31 
-44 MDAAPAVA
+44 
-52 EETRVS
+52 
-58 IPSQT
+58 
-63 TTYTLSGATP
+63 
-73 FVVET
+73 
-78 GNTVA
+78 
-83 TDTATSAAIVGDN
+83 
-96 SNDWD
+96 
-101 LLIESGAVV
+101 
-110 GSSLTDSQAMNL
+110 
-122 DSLTGATSVHNQ
+122 
-134 GTITGSN
+134 
-141 EDGTIMLQNGGSV
+141 
-154 INDARIENNATYEHD
+154 
-169 PQDIPQEYAGVY
+169 
-181 MLNGGS
+181 
-187 YVSSESGVLEGV
+187 
-199 SGVIVQSGEAH
+199 
-210 ITNGGMINSDGS
+210 
-222 WRSYGVEFR
+222 
-231 DGTYGTIV
+231 
-239 NTGTIIT
+239 
-246 TASDGSGKIEDAA
+246 
-259 IYVHTLNDMA
+259 
-269 VSGSV
+269 
-274 SVDNSG
+274 
-280 LMQSDF
+280 
-286 ITVALYYGSHFEVV
+286 
-300 NRVGGVITAGNSSLV
+300 
-315 GIKSTAMEL
+315 
-324 KVGVDNLV
+324 
-332 TNDGTISAYG
+332 
-342 TANTYGIHYG
+342 
-352 ESTSG
+352 
-357 GVITNTGSI
+357 
-366 TTTGGGSGDASV
+366 
-378 YVHGNGD
+378 
-385 GTVVNNSG
+385 
-393 TMSSSVYGVYLDST
+393 
-407 RSKGHT
+407 
-413 LNNQAGGAI
+413 
-422 SANTAVAI
+422 
-430 NGNGNTITNQ
+430 
-440 GKMTGVSDGLLIS
+440 
-453 GNNNIVTTSGGEISG
+453 
-468 KNGIRV
+468 
-474 SKGSGNQIT
+474 
-483 AKSGSKIT
+483 
-491 TTSTGISIAGG
+491 
-502 NNQITT
+502 
-508 ESGSTIVAKDNGI
+508 
-521 LINSGANNVTNGGS
+521 
-535 ITATGS
+535 
-541 SISYGIQYNSGTSG
+541 
-555 TITNTGTITTTGKGA
+555 
-570 GDASVYAHGGAVTI
+570 
-584 NNSGTMDSSVYGV
+584 
-597 YVTTGHTLN
+597 
-606 NLAGGSITAN
+606 
-616 TAVQLNGNNNTLANA
+616 
-631 GAILGDTNGVTING
+631 
-645 SGNTLTSQ
+645 
-653 GKITG
+653 
-658 GTNAIL
+658 
-664 INSGSKNNT
+664 
-673 LTLNTGTEISGNIT
+673 
-687 DDNNSASANNNLI
+687 
-700 LDGEGTLGSSISGL
+700 
-714 NSVTSSGD
+714 
-722 WTLPGATMNL
+722 
-732 SGTTNSALW
+732 
-741 VKSGTL
+741 
-747 ILNGAMTAKGATVDS
+747 
-762 GTTLQ
+762 
-767 IGNSGTLGAFNG
+767 
-779 DIVDNGTLTF
+779 
-789 NRSDAAAY
+789 
-797 GSVISGSGN
+797 
-806 VIKQGGGELTLS
+806 
-818 NNNSYSGG
+818 
-826 TTIAEGTLTATAGGA
+826 
-841 LGSGNIDN
+841 
-849 RAYLKLDAASASDP
+849 
-863 FIVADL
+863 
-869 TTHSGATVEIGAGS
+869 
-883 TLQANTLTQQD
+883 
-894 GSTLT
+894 
-899 ADLTAT
+899 
-905 SGPAIRAK
+905 
-913 NVNLDGT
+913 
-920 LNVASPASQE
+920 
-930 PIRST
+930 
-935 DDLISLALI
+935 
-944 ESDNAISGDFDDI
+944 
-957 TINGNAMNSDAFI
+957 
-970 TVVGQKN
+970 
-977 VNDTHYDLVETL
+977 
-989 TWYADRYNAAID
+989 
-1001 AHGTFNLADADDSF
+1001 
-1015 TVNTVLENVDANSG
+1015 
-1029 WNGQSLTKTGAGTLI
+1029 
-1044 LNAENTYTGGTT
+1044 
-1056 ISDGTLVA
+1056 GTLVA
-1064 NNVEALGTGNVTD
+1064 TNVEALGSGDVTD
-1077 NATLELNTGGDFD
+1077 NATLELNTGGTFD
-1090 NAISGS
+1090 NVISGS
-1096 GQVVKSGDDALTL
+1096 GQVVKSGDEMLTL
-1109 SGTNTYSG
+1109 SG
-1117 GTTISGG
+1117 
-1124 TLIASNVEALGTGDV
+1124 A
-1139 TDNAVLELNTGG
+1139 
-1151 DFANNIGGSGQV
+1151 
-1163 VKSGDETL
+1163 
-1171 TLSGTNS
+1171 NS

-1201 DVTDNATLEM
+1201 DVTDNATLEL
-1211 NTGGDFANNIGGTG
+1211 NTGGDF
-1225 SVVKS
+1225 
-1230 GDKTLTLSGSNIYTG
+1230 
-1245 GTLIS
+1245 
-1250 GGTLI
+1250 
-1255 ATNVD
+1255 
-1260 ALGTGDVTD
+1260 D
-1269 NATLEMNTGGDFAN
+1269 NA
-1283 AIGGTGSVVKSGDET
+1283 
-1298 LTLSGSNIYTG
+1298 
-1309 GTTISGGTLVA
+1309 
-1320 TNVEALGSGDVT
+1320 
-1332 DNATLELNTGG
+1332 
-1343 TFDNVISGSGQVV
+1343 ISGSGQVV

-1384 SNVEALGSGDVTD
+1384 SNVEALGSGDVT
-1397 NATLALNTGGD
+1397 N
-1408 FTNNIGGTG
+1408 
-1417 RVEKSGDDA
+1417 DA
-1426 LTLSGA
+1426 
-1432 NSYTGGTLISGGTLV
+1432 V
-1447 ATNVDALGT
+1447 
-1456 GNVTDNATLELN
+1456 LELN

-1505 SSGTLIA
+1505 SGGTLVA
-1512 TNVEALGTGDV
+1512 SNVEALG
-1523 TDNATLELNTGGD
+1523 
-1536 FDNNIG
+1536 
-1542 GTGSVVKSGDE
+1542 SGDI
-1553 TLTLSG
+1553 T
-1559 ANSYTGGTTIS
+1559 
-1570 GGTLVATSVDALGS
+1570 
-1584 GDVTDNATL
+1584 
-1593 EMNTGG
+1593 
-1599 DFANNIGGTGSVV
+1599 
-1612 KSGDKT
+1612 
-1618 LTLSG
+1618 
-1623 SNTYA
+1623 
-1628 GGTTINDG
+1628 
-1636 TLVANN
+1636 
-1642 VEALGTGDVIDNATL
+1642 DNATL

-1671 SGQVVKSGDKTL
+1671 SGQVVKSGDETL
-1683 TLSGANSYS
+1683 TLSGTNTYT
-1692 GATTISGGTLIA
+1692 GGTTISGGTLIA
-1704 ANVNALGT
+1704 THVNALGT

-1728 FTVTDLTTE
+1728 FAVTDLTTE

-1839 TVDGRIDDMGKQY
+1839 TVDGRIDDTGKQY

-1894 ATLDPA
+1894 ATLDPDSA
-1900 SSTGWDGTSL
+1900 TGWDGTSL

-1916 TLILNAENTYTGGTT
+1916 TLILNAENTYTVGTT

-1977 GDDALTL
+1977 GDKMLTL
-1984 SGANTY
+1984 SGTNSY
-1990 TGGTTIN
+1990 SGGTLISG
-1997 DGTLVACN
+1997 GTLVATN
-2005 VEALGTG
+2005 VDALGSG
-2012 DVTDNATLELNTGG
+2012 DVTDDATLELNTGG
-2026 TFDNVISGSGQMV
+2026 TFDNAISGSGQVV

-2054 TGGTTISGGTL
+2054 TGGTI
-2065 VATSVDAL
+2065 
-2073 GSGDVTN
+2073 
-2080 DAVLELNTGG
+2080 
-2090 DFDNAISGSGQ
+2090 
-2101 VVKSGDETLTLS
+2101 
-2113 GANSYT
+2113 
-2119 GGTTISG
+2119 ISG
-2126 GTLVASNVEALGS
+2126 GTLVASNVEALGTG
-2139 SDVTDNATLELN
+2139 DVTND
-2151 TGGDFTNNIS
+2151 
-2161 GSGQV
+2161 
-2166 VKSGDDVLTLSGANS
+2166 
-2181 YSGGT
+2181 
-2186 LISDGTLVASNV
+2186 
-2198 EALGTGDITDNAV
+2198 AV

-2250 TISGGTLVASNVDAL
+2250 LISGGTLVASNV
-2265 GTGDVTDNATLEL
+2265 E
-2278 NTGGTFDNVISGSG
+2278 
-2292 QVVKSGDKTLTLSG
+2292 
-2306 ANSYTGGTT
+2306 
-2315 INDGTLVASNVD
+2315 

-2343 TGGDFTNNISG
+2343 TGGDFTNAISGSGQVVKSGDETLTLSGANSYTGGTLISGGTLIASNVEALGTGDVTDNAVLELNTGGDFDNAISGSGQVEKSGDETLTLSGANSYTGGTLISSGTLVANDVNALGTGDVTDNAVLELNTGGTFDNAISGSGQVVKSGDETLTLSGSNTYTGGTTINDGTLIATSVDALGSGDVTDNAVLELNTGGDFDNAISG

-2403 LELNTGGDFT
+2403 LELNTGGTFD
-2413 NNISGS
+2413 NAISGS

-2426 DETLTLSGANSYT
+2426 DDALTLSGSNTYT
-2439 GGTTISGGTLVA
+2439 GGTTISGGTLIATSVD
-2451 SNVEAL
+2451 AL
-2457 GSGDVTDNATLEMN
+2457 GSGDVTDNAVLELN
-2471 TGGDFDNAISGS
+2471 TGGTFDNAISGS

-2493 LTLSGANSYTG
+2493 LTLSGSNTYTG

-2509 GGTLV
+2509 GGTLI

-2522 SGDIDNYASLQLNA
+2522 SGNIDNYASLQLNA

-2554 IGAGSALRANTLT
+2554 IGAGSTLRANTLT

-2575 VHLIDSNSGA
+2575 VHLTDSNSGA

-2709 ATYWDGKSLIK
+2709 ATDWDGKSLIK

-2779 HVNNQGSL
+2779 HVNNLGSL

-2912 SESDDVPDDGGEV
+2912 SESDDVPDDGGDV
-2925 TPPDDGGE
+2925 TPPDDGGDVIPPDDGGD
-2933 VTPPDDGGDVTPPDG
+2933 VTPPDDGGDVTPPDD
-2948 GGDVTP
+2948 GGD
-2954 PDDGGEVTPPD
+2954 
-2965 DGGEVTPPDDGGDV
+2965 VTPPDDGGDV
-2979 TPPDDGG
+2979 TPPDDGGDVTPPDDDGDITPPDGG

-3018 DREGSQYRSADGSIW
+3018 DREGSQYRSADGSVW

-3082 YINANTDSTGNRGAD
+3082 YINASTDSTGNRGAD

-3241 ASDNAAATFGDTKV
+3241 ASDNASATFGDTKV

>member
-18 VTSELARSGSRAI
+18 VTSELARRGSRAI

-78 GNTVA
+78 DNTIA
-83 TDTATSAAIVGDN
+83 TDTAASAAIVGDN

-122 DSLTGATSVHNQ
+122 DSSTGATSVHNQ

-169 PQDIPQEYAGVY
+169 PEDIPQEYAGVY

-210 ITNGGMINSDGS
+210 ITNGGMISSDGS

-246 TASDGSGKIEDAA
+246 TASDGSNKIEDAA

-286 ITVALYYGSHFEVV
+286 ITVALYHGSHFEVV

-366 TTTGGGSGDASV
+366 TTTGGGAGDASV

-393 TMSSSVYGVYLDST
+393 TMSSTVYGVYLDSA

-453 GNNNIVTTSGGEISG
+453 GNNNIVITSGGEISG

-508 ESGSTIVAKDNGI
+508 ESGSAIVAKDNGI

-541 SISYGIQYNSGTSG
+541 NMSYGIQYNSGASG

-584 NNSGTMDSSVYGV
+584 NNSGTMDSSVFGV

-606 NLAGGSITAN
+606 NLAGGSISAN
-616 TAVQLNGNNNTLANA
+616 TAVQFHGNNNKLANA
-631 GAILGDTNGVTING
+631 GAISGDTNGVTISG
-645 SGNTLTSQ
+645 SGNTLTNQ

-658 GTNAIL
+658 GTNAVL

-673 LTLNTGTEISGNIT
+673 LTLNTGTEMSGSIT
-687 DDNNSASANNNLI
+687 DGNNSASANNNLI

-722 WTLPGATMNL
+722 WTLSGATMNL

-849 RAYLKLDAASASDP
+849 RAYLKLEAASASDP

-944 ESDNAISGDFDDI
+944 ESDNAISGDFDGI
-957 TINGNAMNSDAFI
+957 TINGNAMNPDAFI

-1064 NNVEALGTGNVTD
+1064 TNVEALGTGNVTD

-1096 GQVVKSGDDALTL
+1096 GQVVKSGD
-1109 SGTNTYSG
+1109 
-1117 GTTISGG
+1117 
-1124 TLIASNVEALGTGDV
+1124 
-1139 TDNAVLELNTGG
+1139 
-1151 DFANNIGGSGQV
+1151 
-1163 VKSGDETL
+1163 ETL
-1171 TLSGTNS
+1171 TLSGANS

-1186 GGTLVASNVEALGSG
+1186 GGTLVASNVEALGTGISG
-1201 DVTDNATLEM
+1201 GTLVASNVEALGTGDITDNATLEM

-1230 GDKTLTLSGSNIYTG
+1230 GDKTLTLSG
-1245 GTLIS
+1245 
-1250 GGTLI
+1250 
-1255 ATNVD
+1255 
-1260 ALGTGDVTD
+1260 
-1269 NATLEMNTGGDFAN
+1269 AN
-1283 AIGGTGSVVKSGDET
+1283 S
-1298 LTLSGSNIYTG
+1298 YTG
-1309 GTTISGGTLVA
+1309 GTTISG
-1320 TNVEALGSGDVT
+1320 
-1332 DNATLELNTGG
+1332 
-1343 TFDNVISGSGQVV
+1343 
-1356 KSGDDA
+1356 
-1362 LTLSGNNSYTGG
+1362 
-1374 TLISDGTLVA
+1374 GTLVA

-1397 NATLALNTGGD
+1397 NATL
-1408 FTNNIGGTG
+1408 
-1417 RVEKSGDDA
+1417 
-1426 LTLSGA
+1426 
-1432 NSYTGGTLISGGTLV
+1432 
-1447 ATNVDALGT
+1447 
-1456 GNVTDNATLELN
+1456 EL
-1468 TGGDFDNAISGSGQV
+1468 
-1483 VKSGDKTLTL
+1483 
-1493 SGANSYTGGTTI
+1493 
-1505 SSGTLIA
+1505 
-1512 TNVEALGTGDV
+1512 
-1523 TDNATLELNTGGD
+1523 
-1536 FDNNIG
+1536 
-1542 GTGSVVKSGDE
+1542 
-1553 TLTLSG
+1553 
-1559 ANSYTGGTTIS
+1559 
-1570 GGTLVATSVDALGS
+1570 
-1584 GDVTDNATL
+1584 
-1593 EMNTGG
+1593 NTGG

-1623 SNTYA
+1623 TNSYT
-1628 GGTTINDG
+1628 GGTTISGG

-1642 VEALGTGDVIDNATL
+1642 VEALGTGDVTDNATL

-1704 ANVNALGT
+1704 THVNALGT

-1728 FTVTDLTTE
+1728 LTVTDLTTE

-1767 NSNTADP
+1767 NSNTVDP

-1839 TVDGRIDDMGKQY
+1839 TVDGRIDDTGKQY

-1900 SSTGWDGTSL
+1900 SATGWDGTSL

-1977 GDDALTL
+1977 GD
-1984 SGANTY
+1984 GA
-1990 TGGTTIN
+1990 
-1997 DGTLVACN
+1997 
-2005 VEALGTG
+2005 
-2012 DVTDNATLELNTGG
+2012 
-2026 TFDNVISGSGQMV
+2026 
-2039 KSGDDTLTLS
+2039 
-2049 GSNTY
+2049 
-2054 TGGTTISGGTL
+2054 
-2065 VATSVDAL
+2065 
-2073 GSGDVTN
+2073 
-2080 DAVLELNTGG
+2080 
-2090 DFDNAISGSGQ
+2090 
-2101 VVKSGDETLTLS
+2101 
-2113 GANSYT
+2113 
-2119 GGTTISG
+2119 
-2126 GTLVASNVEALGS
+2126 
-2139 SDVTDNATLELN
+2139 
-2151 TGGDFTNNIS
+2151 
-2161 GSGQV
+2161 
-2166 VKSGDDVLTLSGANS
+2166 LTLSGANS

-2198 EALGTGDITDNAV
+2198 EALGTGDVTDDAV

-2250 TISGGTLVASNVDAL
+2250 LISGGTLVASNVEALGSGDVTNDAVLELNTGGTFDNVISGSGQVVKSGDDALTLSGANTYTGGTTINDGTLVATSVDAL

-2278 NTGGTFDNVISGSG
+2278 NTGGTFDNAISGSG
-2292 QVVKSGDKTLTLSG
+2292 QVVKSGDKMLTLSG
-2306 ANSYTGGTT
+2306 ANSYSGGTL
-2315 INDGTLVASNVD
+2315 ISDGTLVASNVE
-2327 ALGSGD
+2327 S
-2333 VTNDAVLELN
+2333 
-2343 TGGDFTNNISG
+2343 
-2354 SGQVVK
+2354 
-2360 SGDETLTLSGTNS
+2360 
-2373 YTDGTLISGG
+2373 
-2383 TLVATN
+2383 
-2389 LEALGTGDVTNNAT
+2389 LGTGDVTNNAT

-2426 DETLTLSGANSYT
+2426 DETLTLSGSNTYT
-2439 GGTTISGGTLVA
+2439 GGTTINDGTLVA
-2451 SNVEAL
+2451 TSVEAL
-2457 GSGDVTDNATLEMN
+2457 
-2471 TGGDFDNAISGS
+2471 
-2483 GQVVKSGDKT
+2483 
-2493 LTLSGANSYTG
+2493 
-2504 GTTIS
+2504 
-2509 GGTLV
+2509 
-2514 ASNVEALG
+2514 
-2522 SGDIDNYASLQLNA
+2522 
-2536 SGQFVTANLT
+2536 
-2546 THDNATTA
+2546 
-2554 IGAGSALRANTLT
+2554 
-2567 QEANSTLA
+2567 
-2575 VHLIDSNSGA
+2575 
-2585 IVTADHANLGGT
+2585 
-2597 LDITGIGNV
+2597 
-2606 AKSWTRDAYAYT
+2606 
-2618 LIDTDSAINS
+2618 
-2628 DFAQFTVAGMDAKQ
+2628 
-2642 VDFLTVDGR
+2642 
-2651 VNAADDTR
+2651 
-2659 YDVTASLSWYADS
+2659 
-2672 DNAATDAHGTF
+2672 
-2683 TLSEQGHSFTLNTAL
+2683 
-2698 TDVDATLNPDS
+2698 
-2709 ATYWDGKSLIK
+2709 
-2720 RGAGTLI
+2720 
-2727 LGAQNT
+2727 
-2733 YSGDT
+2733 
-2738 DVQEGALWLAETAT
+2738 
-2752 IGSAGSAQAVNIAA
+2752 
-2766 NAAFGGHNATVNG
+2766 
-2779 HVNNQGSL
+2779 
-2787 YFVDTFTVNGDVV
+2787 
-2800 NSSAM
+2800 
-2805 ISGSDQ
+2805 
-2811 PNNTLTI
+2811 
-2818 AGNYTGNDGHL
+2818 
-2829 YLNTQLGDDSSPT
+2829 
-2842 DKLIVTGDTAGS
+2842 
-2854 TTLHI
+2854 
-2859 TNVNGLGA
+2859 
-2867 QTVNGIEVIE
+2867 
-2877 VGGQSDGDFTL
+2877 
-2888 YKGHVDINAWTY
+2888 
-2900 TLKQDGGDWYLR
+2900 
-2912 SESDDVPDDGGEV
+2912 
-2925 TPPDDGGE
+2925 
-2933 VTPPDDGGDVTPPDG
+2933 
-2948 GGDVTP
+2948 
-2954 PDDGGEVTPPD
+2954 
-2965 DGGEVTPPDDGGDV
+2965 
-2979 TPPDDGG
+2979 
-2986 DVTPVAPQYRADIGV
+2986 
-3001 YLGNQWMARNL
+3001 
-3012 QMQTLY
+3012 
-3018 DREGSQYRSADGSIW
+3018 
-3033 MRFKAGK
+3033 
-3040 AESQAVNGNVD
+3040 
-3051 IDSDYSQFQ
+3051 
-3060 LGGDILT
+3060 
-3067 WSDGAQSVTVGLMGS
+3067 
-3082 YINANTDSTGNRGAD
+3082 
-3097 GSQFSANGSV
+3097 
-3107 DGYNLGL
+3107 
-3114 YATWFAD
+3114 
-3121 AQSHRGAYIDSWYQY
+3121 
-3136 GAYNNSVDNDGL
+3136 
-3148 SASRYD
+3148 
-3154 SAAHAVSLET
+3154 
-3164 GYRYDIALSNRN
+3164 
-3176 TVSLTP
+3176 
-3182 QAQVTWQRY
+3182 
-3191 SADTVIDDGGTRISG
+3191 
-3206 QNDDSWTTRL
+3206 
-3216 GMRVDG
+3216 
-3222 KLYKESGRIQP
+3222 
-3233 FMEVNWLH
+3233 
-3241 ASDNAAATFGDTKV
+3241 
-3255 SQDLPND
+3255 
-3262 RVEVKVGIQ
+3262 
-3271 ANVSERLSV
+3271 
-3280 YAQAAG
+3280 
-3286 QKGKNDYGD
+3286 
-3295 ASFSLNMRYNW
+3295 

>member
-141 EDGTIMLQNGGSV
+141 EDGTILLQNGGSV
-154 INDARIENNATYEHD
+154 INDARIENSATYEHD
-169 PQDIPQEYAGVY
+169 PEDIPQEYAGVY

-210 ITNGGMINSDGS
+210 ITNGGMISSDGS

-246 TASDGSGKIEDAA
+246 TASDGSNKIEDAA

-286 ITVALYYGSHFEVV
+286 ITVALYHGSHFEVV

-366 TTTGGGSGDASV
+366 TTTGGGAGDASV

-385 GTVVNNSG
+385 GTIVNNSG
-393 TMSSSVYGVYLDST
+393 TMSSSVYGVYLDSA

-491 TTSTGISIAGG
+491 ATSTGISIASG
-502 NNQITT
+502 NNQVTT
-508 ESGSTIVAKDNGI
+508 ESGSAIVAKDNGI

-541 SISYGIQYNSGTSG
+541 SNSYGIQYNSGASG
-555 TITNTGTITTTGKGA
+555 TITNTGTITTTGKGV

-584 NNSGTMDSSVYGV
+584 NNSGTMDSSVFGV

-631 GAILGDTNGVTING
+631 GAILGDTNGVTISG

-658 GTNAIL
+658 GTNAVL

-673 LTLNTGTEISGNIT
+673 ITLNTGTEISGSIT

-722 WTLPGATMNL
+722 WTLSGATMNL

-767 IGNSGTLGAFNG
+767 IGNGGTLGAFNG

-806 VIKQGGGELTLS
+806 VVKQGGGELTLS

-849 RAYLKLDAASASDP
+849 RAYLKLEAASASDP

-899 ADLTAT
+899 ADLTET

-957 TINGNAMNSDAFI
+957 TINGNAMNPDAFI

-989 TWYADRYNAAID
+989 TWYADRDNAAID

-1044 LNAENTYTGGTT
+1044 LNAENTYTGSTT
-1056 ISDGTLVA
+1056 ISEGTLIA
-1064 NNVEALGTGNVTD
+1064 TNVEALGTGDVTND
-1077 NATLELNTGGDFD
+1077 AVLELNTGGDFD

-1096 GQVVKSGDDALTL
+1096 GQVVKSGDEMLTL
-1109 SGTNTYSG
+1109 SGSNT
-1117 GTTISGG
+1117 
-1124 TLIASNVEALGTGDV
+1124 
-1139 TDNAVLELNTGG
+1139 
-1151 DFANNIGGSGQV
+1151 
-1163 VKSGDETL
+1163 
-1171 TLSGTNS
+1171 

-1201 DVTDNATLEM
+1201 DVTDNATLEL
-1211 NTGGDFANNIGGTG
+1211 NTGGDFDNNIGGTGSVVKSGDDTLTLSGANSYTGGTTISGGTLVATNVEALGTGDITDNATLELNAGGDFTNNIGGTGSVVKSGDKTLTLSGTNTYRGGTLISDGTLVASNVEALGTGNVTDNATLELSTGGDFANNIGGTG

-1230 GDKTLTLSGSNIYTG
+1230 GDKTLTLSG
-1245 GTLIS
+1245 
-1250 GGTLI
+1250 
-1255 ATNVD
+1255 
-1260 ALGTGDVTD
+1260 
-1269 NATLEMNTGGDFAN
+1269 
-1283 AIGGTGSVVKSGDET
+1283 
-1298 LTLSGSNIYTG
+1298 
-1309 GTTISGGTLVA
+1309 
-1320 TNVEALGSGDVT
+1320 
-1332 DNATLELNTGG
+1332 
-1343 TFDNVISGSGQVV
+1343 
-1356 KSGDDA
+1356 
-1362 LTLSGNNSYTGG
+1362 
-1374 TLISDGTLVA
+1374 
-1384 SNVEALGSGDVTD
+1384 
-1397 NATLALNTGGD
+1397 
-1408 FTNNIGGTG
+1408 
-1417 RVEKSGDDA
+1417 
-1426 LTLSGA
+1426 
-1432 NSYTGGTLISGGTLV
+1432 
-1447 ATNVDALGT
+1447 
-1456 GNVTDNATLELN
+1456 
-1468 TGGDFDNAISGSGQV
+1468 
-1483 VKSGDKTLTL
+1483 
-1493 SGANSYTGGTTI
+1493 
-1505 SSGTLIA
+1505 
-1512 TNVEALGTGDV
+1512 
-1523 TDNATLELNTGGD
+1523 
-1536 FDNNIG
+1536 
-1542 GTGSVVKSGDE
+1542 
-1553 TLTLSG
+1553 

-1570 GGTLVATSVDALGS
+1570 GGTLVASNVEALGS
-1584 GDVTDNATL
+1584 GDIT
-1593 EMNTGG
+1593 
-1599 DFANNIGGTGSVV
+1599 
-1612 KSGDKT
+1612 
-1618 LTLSG
+1618 
-1623 SNTYA
+1623 
-1628 GGTTINDG
+1628 
-1636 TLVANN
+1636 
-1642 VEALGTGDVIDNATL
+1642 DNATL

-1704 ANVNALGT
+1704 THVNALGT

-1839 TVDGRIDDMGKQY
+1839 TVDGRIDDTGKQY

-1900 SSTGWDGTSL
+1900 SATGWDGTSL

-1977 GDDALTL
+1977 GDDVLTL
-1984 SGANTY
+1984 SGANSY
-1990 TGGTTIN
+1990 SGGTLIS
-1997 DGTLVACN
+1997 DGTLVASN

-2012 DVTDNATLELNTGG
+2012 DVTDDATLELNTGG
-2026 TFDNVISGSGQMV
+2026 DFTNNIGGTGCVE

-2054 TGGTTISGGTL
+2054 TGGTLISGGTLVANDVNALGTGDVTDDATLELNTGGDFTNNIGGTGRVEKSGDDTLTLSGSNTYTGGTLISGGTLVANDVNALGTGDVTDNAALMLNTGGDFTNNIGGTGRVEKSGDGTLTLSGGNTYTGGTLISGGTL
-2065 VATSVDAL
+2065 VATNVDAL
-2073 GSGDVTN
+2073 GSGDVTDN
-2080 DAVLELNTGG
+2080 ATLELNTGG

-2119 GGTTISG
+2119 GGTLISG
-2126 GTLVASNVEALGS
+2126 GTLVASNVEALGTGDVTDNATLELNTGGDFINS
-2139 SDVTDNATLELN
+2139 IGGTGRVEKSGDETLTLSGTNSYTGGTLISGGTLIATNVDALGSGDVTDNATLELN

-2166 VKSGDDVLTLSGANS
+2166 VKSGD
-2181 YSGGT
+2181 
-2186 LISDGTLVASNV
+2186 
-2198 EALGTGDITDNAV
+2198 
-2211 LELNTGGDFD
+2211 
-2221 NAISGSGQVVKS
+2221 
-2233 GDETLT
+2233 ETLT
-2239 LSGSNTYTGGT
+2239 LSGANTYTGGT
-2250 TISGGTLVASNVDAL
+2250 TISGGTLVASNVEAL

-2278 NTGGTFDNVISGSG
+2278 NTSGTFDNVISGSG
-2292 QVVKSGDKTLTLSG
+2292 QVVKSGDDALTLSG

-2315 INDGTLVASNVD
+2315 ISGGTLVASNVE

-2333 VTNDAVLELN
+2333 VTNDAV
-2343 TGGDFTNNISG
+2343 
-2354 SGQVVK
+2354 
-2360 SGDETLTLSGTNS
+2360 
-2373 YTDGTLISGG
+2373 
-2383 TLVATN
+2383 
-2389 LEALGTGDVTNNAT
+2389 

-2439 GGTTISGGTLVA
+2439 GGTTISGGTLIA

-2457 GSGDVTDNATLEMN
+2457 GSGDVTNDAVLELN

-2483 GQVVKSGDKT
+2483 GQVVKSGDDA
-2493 LTLSGANSYTG
+2493 LTLSGANTYTG

-2575 VHLIDSNSGA
+2575 VHLTNSNSGA

-2618 LIDTDSAINS
+2618 LIDSDSAIDS

-2651 VNAADDTR
+2651 VNADDDTR

-2698 TDVDATLNPDS
+2698 TDVDATLDPDS
-2709 ATYWDGKSLIK
+2709 ATDWDGKSLIK

-2766 NAAFGGHNATVNG
+2766 NAVFGGHNATVNG
-2779 HVNNQGSL
+2779 HVNNLGSL

-2912 SESDDVPDDGGEV
+2912 SESDDVPDDGGDV
-2925 TPPDDGGE
+2925 TPPDD
-2933 VTPPDDGGDVTPPDG
+2933 

-2965 DGGEVTPPDDGGDV
+2965 DGGEVTPPDDDGEV

-2986 DVTPVAPQYRADIGV
+2986 DVTPPDDDGDITPPDGGDVTPVTPQYRADIGV

-3018 DREGSQYRSADGSIW
+3018 DREGSQYRSADGSVW

-3216 GMRVDG
+3216 GVRVDG

-3241 ASDNAAATFGDTKV
+3241 ASDNASATFGDTKV

>member
-78 GNTVA
+78 DNTIA
-83 TDTATSAAIVGDN
+83 TDTAASAAIVGDN

-141 EDGTIMLQNGGSV
+141 EDGTILLQNGGSV
-154 INDARIENNATYEHD
+154 INDARIENSATYEHD
-169 PQDIPQEYAGVY
+169 PEDIPQEYAGVY

-210 ITNGGMINSDGS
+210 ITNGGMISSDGS

-246 TASDGSGKIEDAA
+246 TASDGSNKIEDAA

-286 ITVALYYGSHFEVV
+286 ITVALYHGSHFEVV

-366 TTTGGGSGDASV
+366 TTTGGGAGDASV

-393 TMSSSVYGVYLDST
+393 TMSSSVYGVYLDSA

-413 LNNQAGGAI
+413 LNNQAGSAI

-430 NGNGNTITNQ
+430 NGNGNIITNQ

-508 ESGSTIVAKDNGI
+508 ESGSVIVAKDNGI

-541 SISYGIQYNSGTSG
+541 SISYGIQYNSGASG

-584 NNSGTMDSSVYGV
+584 NNSGTMDSSVFGV

-673 LTLNTGTEISGNIT
+673 LTLNTGTEISGSIT

-722 WTLPGATMNL
+722 WTLSGATMNL

-747 ILNGAMTAKGATVDS
+747 IVNGAMTAKGATVDS

-767 IGNSGTLGAFNG
+767 IGNGGTLGAFNG

-806 VIKQGGGELTLS
+806 VVKQGGGELTLS

-899 ADLTAT
+899 ADLTET
-905 SGPAIRAK
+905 SGPVIRAK

-944 ESDNAISGDFDDI
+944 ESDNAISGDFGDI
-957 TINGNAMNSDAFI
+957 TINGNAMNPDAFI

-989 TWYADRYNAAID
+989 TWYADRDNAAID

-1044 LNAENTYTGGTT
+1044 LNAENTYTGSTT
-1056 ISDGTLVA
+1056 ISEGTLIA
-1064 NNVEALGTGNVTD
+1064 TNVEALGTGNVTD
-1077 NATLELNTGGDFD
+1077 NATLEMNTGGDFD

-1096 GQVVKSGDDALTL
+1096 GQVVKSGDETLTL
-1109 SGTNTYSG
+1109 SGANSYTG

-1124 TLIASNVEALGTGDV
+1124 TLVASNVEALGTGDI
-1139 TDNAVLELNTGG
+1139 TDNATLELNTGG
-1151 DFANNIGGSGQV
+1151 DFDNVISGSGQV
-1163 VKSGDETL
+1163 VKSGDKTL
-1171 TLSGTNS
+1171 TLSGANS

-1201 DVTDNATLEM
+1201 DVTDNATLEL
-1211 NTGGDFANNIGGTG
+1211 NTSGDFANNIGGTG

-1230 GDKTLTLSGSNIYTG
+1230 GDKTLTLSG
-1245 GTLIS
+1245 
-1250 GGTLI
+1250 
-1255 ATNVD
+1255 
-1260 ALGTGDVTD
+1260 
-1269 NATLEMNTGGDFAN
+1269 
-1283 AIGGTGSVVKSGDET
+1283 
-1298 LTLSGSNIYTG
+1298 
-1309 GTTISGGTLVA
+1309 
-1320 TNVEALGSGDVT
+1320 
-1332 DNATLELNTGG
+1332 
-1343 TFDNVISGSGQVV
+1343 
-1356 KSGDDA
+1356 
-1362 LTLSGNNSYTGG
+1362 
-1374 TLISDGTLVA
+1374 
-1384 SNVEALGSGDVTD
+1384 
-1397 NATLALNTGGD
+1397 
-1408 FTNNIGGTG
+1408 
-1417 RVEKSGDDA
+1417 
-1426 LTLSGA
+1426 A
-1432 NSYTGGTLISGGTLV
+1432 NSYTGGTIISGGTLV
-1447 ATNVDALGT
+1447 ATNVD
-1456 GNVTDNATLELN
+1456 
-1468 TGGDFDNAISGSGQV
+1468 
-1483 VKSGDKTLTL
+1483 
-1493 SGANSYTGGTTI
+1493 
-1505 SSGTLIA
+1505 
-1512 TNVEALGTGDV
+1512 
-1523 TDNATLELNTGGD
+1523 
-1536 FDNNIG
+1536 
-1542 GTGSVVKSGDE
+1542 
-1553 TLTLSG
+1553 
-1559 ANSYTGGTTIS
+1559 
-1570 GGTLVATSVDALGS
+1570 
-1584 GDVTDNATL
+1584 
-1593 EMNTGG
+1593 
-1599 DFANNIGGTGSVV
+1599 
-1612 KSGDKT
+1612 
-1618 LTLSG
+1618 
-1623 SNTYA
+1623 
-1628 GGTTINDG
+1628 
-1636 TLVANN
+1636 
-1642 VEALGTGDVIDNATL
+1642 ALGTGDVIDNATL

-1671 SGQVVKSGDKTL
+1671 SGQVVKSGDDTL
-1683 TLSGANSYS
+1683 ALSGANSYS

-1767 NSNTADP
+1767 DSNTADP

-1791 GVGDVLDSD
+1791 GVGDVLDSA

-1839 TVDGRIDDMGKQY
+1839 TVDGRIDDTGKQY

-1900 SSTGWDGTSL
+1900 SATGWDGTSL

-1977 GDDALTL
+1977 GDETLTL
-1984 SGANTY
+1984 SGTNTY
-1990 TGGTTIN
+1990 SGGTLISG
-1997 DGTLVACN
+1997 GTLVASN

-2012 DVTDNATLELNTGG
+2012 DVTDNATLEMNTGG
-2026 TFDNVISGSGQMV
+2026 DFINNIGGTGRVE
-2039 KSGDDTLTLS
+2039 KSGDDALTLS

-2054 TGGTTISGGTL
+2054 TGGTTINDGTL
-2065 VATSVDAL
+2065 IATSVDAL
-2073 GSGDVTN
+2073 GSGDV
-2080 DAVLELNTGG
+2080 
-2090 DFDNAISGSGQ
+2090 
-2101 VVKSGDETLTLS
+2101 
-2113 GANSYT
+2113 
-2119 GGTTISG
+2119 
-2126 GTLVASNVEALGS
+2126 
-2139 SDVTDNATLELN
+2139 
-2151 TGGDFTNNIS
+2151 
-2161 GSGQV
+2161 
-2166 VKSGDDVLTLSGANS
+2166 
-2181 YSGGT
+2181 
-2186 LISDGTLVASNV
+2186 
-2198 EALGTGDITDNAV
+2198 TDNAV

-2221 NAISGSGQVVKS
+2221 NA
-2233 GDETLT
+2233 
-2239 LSGSNTYTGGT
+2239 
-2250 TISGGTLVASNVDAL
+2250 
-2265 GTGDVTDNATLEL
+2265 
-2278 NTGGTFDNVISGSG
+2278 
-2292 QVVKSGDKTLTLSG
+2292 
-2306 ANSYTGGTT
+2306 
-2315 INDGTLVASNVD
+2315 
-2327 ALGSGD
+2327 
-2333 VTNDAVLELN
+2333 
-2343 TGGDFTNNISG
+2343 ISG

-2403 LELNTGGDFT
+2403 LELNTGGDFINNIGGTGRVEKSGDETLTLSGSNTYTGGTLISGGTLVAT
-2413 NNISGS
+2413 NVEALGTGDVTDNAVLELNTGGDFINNIGGTGRVEKSGDDTLTLSGSNSYTGGTLISGGTLVATNVDALGSGDVTDNATLELNTGGTFDNAISGS

-2439 GGTTISGGTLVA
+2439 GGTLISSGTLVANDVNALGTGDVTDNAVLELNTGGDFDNAISGSGQVVKSGDETLTLSGANSYTGGTLISGGTLVA
-2451 SNVEAL
+2451 TSVEAL
-2457 GSGDVTDNATLEMN
+2457 GSGDVTDNAVLELN
-2471 TGGDFDNAISGS
+2471 TGGTFDNAISGS

-2575 VHLIDSNSGA
+2575 VHLTDSNSGA
-2585 IVTADHANLGGT
+2585 IVTADRANLGGT

-2651 VNAADDTR
+2651 VNADDDTR

-2738 DVQEGALWLAETAT
+2738 DVQEGTLWLAETAT

-2779 HVNNQGSL
+2779 HVNNLGNL

-2829 YLNTQLGDDSSPT
+2829 YLNTQLGDDNSPT

-2912 SESDDVPDDGGEV
+2912 SESDDVPDDGG
-2925 TPPDDGGE
+2925 D
-2933 VTPPDDGGDVTPPDG
+2933 
-2948 GGDVTP
+2948 
-2954 PDDGGEVTPPD
+2954 
-2965 DGGEVTPPDDGGDV
+2965 VTPPDDGGDV

-2986 DVTPVAPQYRADIGV
+2986 DVTPPDDGGDVTPPDDGGDVSPPDDGGDVTPPDDGGDVTPPDGDGDITPPDGGDVTPVTPQYRADIGV

-3018 DREGSQYRSADGSIW
+3018 DREGSQYRSADGSVW

-3082 YINANTDSTGNRGAD
+3082 YINASTDSTGNRGAD

-3216 GMRVDG
+3216 GVRVDG

-3241 ASDNAAATFGDTKV
+3241 ASDNASATFGDTKV

>member
-78 GNTVA
+78 GNTIA
-83 TDTATSAAIVGDN
+83 TDTAASAAIVGDN

-141 EDGTIMLQNGGSV
+141 EDGTILLQNGGSV
-154 INDARIENNATYEHD
+154 INDGRIENSAIYVHNLDLGAPEID
-169 PQDIPQEYAGVY
+169 AAIY

-187 YVSSESGVLEGV
+187 YVSSENGVLKGV
-199 SGVIVQSGEAH
+199 SGVIVQSGEVH
-210 ITNGGMINSDGS
+210 ITNGGTINSDGS
-222 WRSYGVEFR
+222 WRSYGVELR
-231 DGTYGTIV
+231 GGAYGTIV

-246 TASDGSGKIEDAA
+246 TASDGSGEIEDAA
-259 IYVHTLNDMA
+259 IYAHTFDDIA
-269 VSGSV
+269 AGDYV

-280 LMQSDF
+280 LLQSDF
-286 ITVALYYGSHFEVV
+286 IAVALYHGAHFEVI
-300 NRVGGVITAGNSSLV
+300 NRAGGVITAGNSSLV
-315 GIKSTAMEL
+315 GIQSAAMEL
-324 KVGVDNLV
+324 KAGVDNLV

-366 TTTGGGSGDASV
+366 TTTGGGAGDASV

-393 TMSSSVYGVYLDST
+393 TMSSTVYGVYLDSA

-491 TTSTGISIAGG
+491 ATSTGISIASG
-502 NNQITT
+502 NNQVTT
-508 ESGSTIVAKDNGI
+508 ESGSAIVAKDNGI

-541 SISYGIQYNSGTSG
+541 SISYGIQYNSGASG

-584 NNSGTMDSSVYGV
+584 NNSGTMDSSVFGV

-631 GAILGDTNGVTING
+631 GAILGDTNGVTISG
-645 SGNTLTSQ
+645 SGNTLTNQ

-658 GTNAIL
+658 GTNAVL

-673 LTLNTGTEISGNIT
+673 LTLNTGTEISGSIT
-687 DDNNSASANNNLI
+687 DGNNSASANNNLI

-722 WTLPGATMNL
+722 WTLSGATMNL

-747 ILNGAMTAKGATVDS
+747 IVNGAMTAKGATVDS

-767 IGNSGTLGAFNG
+767 IGNGGTLGAFNG
-779 DIVDNGTLTF
+779 NIVDNGTLTF

-806 VIKQGGGELTLS
+806 VVKQGGGELTLS

-849 RAYLKLDAASASDP
+849 RAYLKLEAANAGDP

-944 ESDNAISGDFDDI
+944 ESDNAISGDFDGI
-957 TINGNAMNSDAFI
+957 TINGNAMNPDAFI

-989 TWYADRYNAAID
+989 TWYADRDNAAID

-1064 NNVEALGTGNVTD
+1064 TNVEALGTGNVTD

-1096 GQVVKSGDDALTL
+1096 GQVVKSGD
-1109 SGTNTYSG
+1109 
-1117 GTTISGG
+1117 
-1124 TLIASNVEALGTGDV
+1124 
-1139 TDNAVLELNTGG
+1139 
-1151 DFANNIGGSGQV
+1151 
-1163 VKSGDETL
+1163 ETL
-1171 TLSGTNS
+1171 TLSGANS
-1178 YTGGTTIS
+1178 
-1186 GGTLVASNVEALGSG
+1186 
-1201 DVTDNATLEM
+1201 
-1211 NTGGDFANNIGGTG
+1211 
-1225 SVVKS
+1225 
-1230 GDKTLTLSGSNIYTG
+1230 
-1245 GTLIS
+1245 
-1250 GGTLI
+1250 
-1255 ATNVD
+1255 
-1260 ALGTGDVTD
+1260 
-1269 NATLEMNTGGDFAN
+1269 
-1283 AIGGTGSVVKSGDET
+1283 
-1298 LTLSGSNIYTG
+1298 YTG

-1374 TLISDGTLVA
+1374 TLISGGTLVA
-1384 SNVEALGSGDVTD
+1384 SNVDALGSGDVTD
-1397 NATLALNTGGD
+1397 NATLEMNTGGD
-1408 FTNNIGGTG
+1408 FDNAISGSGQ
-1417 RVEKSGDDA
+1417 VVKSGDET

-1432 NSYTGGTLISGGTLV
+1432 NSYTGGTTISGGTLV
-1447 ATNVDALGT
+1447 ANNVEALGT
-1456 GNVTDNATLELN
+1456 GDVTNNATLELN

-1505 SSGTLIA
+1505 SGGTLIA
-1512 TNVEALGTGDV
+1512 T
-1523 TDNATLELNTGGD
+1523 
-1536 FDNNIG
+1536 
-1542 GTGSVVKSGDE
+1542 
-1553 TLTLSG
+1553 
-1559 ANSYTGGTTIS
+1559 
-1570 GGTLVATSVDALGS
+1570 
-1584 GDVTDNATL
+1584 
-1593 EMNTGG
+1593 
-1599 DFANNIGGTGSVV
+1599 
-1612 KSGDKT
+1612 
-1618 LTLSG
+1618 
-1623 SNTYA
+1623 
-1628 GGTTINDG
+1628 
-1636 TLVANN
+1636 
-1642 VEALGTGDVIDNATL
+1642 
-1657 ELNTGGDFD
+1657 
-1666 NAISG
+1666 
-1671 SGQVVKSGDKTL
+1671 
-1683 TLSGANSYS
+1683 
-1692 GATTISGGTLIA
+1692 
-1704 ANVNALGT
+1704 NVNALGT

-1767 NSNTADP
+1767 NSNTVDP

-1839 TVDGRIDDMGKQY
+1839 TVDGRIDDTGKQY

-1894 ATLDPA
+1894 ATLDPDSA
-1900 SSTGWDGTSL
+1900 TGWDGTSL

-1977 GDDALTL
+1977 GDD
-1984 SGANTY
+1984 
-1990 TGGTTIN
+1990 
-1997 DGTLVACN
+1997 
-2005 VEALGTG
+2005 
-2012 DVTDNATLELNTGG
+2012 
-2026 TFDNVISGSGQMV
+2026 
-2039 KSGDDTLTLS
+2039 
-2049 GSNTY
+2049 
-2054 TGGTTISGGTL
+2054 
-2065 VATSVDAL
+2065 
-2073 GSGDVTN
+2073 
-2080 DAVLELNTGG
+2080 
-2090 DFDNAISGSGQ
+2090 
-2101 VVKSGDETLTLS
+2101 
-2113 GANSYT
+2113 
-2119 GGTTISG
+2119 
-2126 GTLVASNVEALGS
+2126 
-2139 SDVTDNATLELN
+2139 
-2151 TGGDFTNNIS
+2151 
-2161 GSGQV
+2161 
-2166 VKSGDDVLTLSGANS
+2166 VLTLSGANS

-2198 EALGTGDITDNAV
+2198 EALGTGDVTNDAVLELNTGGTFDNAISGSGQVVKSGDETLTLSGANSYTGGTLISGGTLVASNVEALGTGDVTDNAV
-2211 LELNTGGDFD
+2211 LELNTGGHFD

-2250 TISGGTLVASNVDAL
+2250 LISGGTLVASNVEAL
-2265 GTGDVTDNATLEL
+2265 GT
-2278 NTGGTFDNVISGSG
+2278 
-2292 QVVKSGDKTLTLSG
+2292 
-2306 ANSYTGGTT
+2306 
-2315 INDGTLVASNVD
+2315 
-2327 ALGSGD
+2327 GD

-2343 TGGDFTNNISG
+2343 TGGDFDNAISG
-2354 SGQVVK
+2354 SGKVEK
-2360 SGDETLTLSGTNS
+2360 SGDGTLTLSGSNT
-2373 YTDGTLISGG
+2373 YRGGTTISGG
-2383 TLVATN
+2383 TLLASNV
-2389 LEALGTGDVTNNAT
+2389 EALGTGDVTNNAT
-2403 LELNTGGDFT
+2403 LELNTGGDFD
-2413 NNISGS
+2413 NAISGS

-2426 DETLTLSGANSYT
+2426 GDTLTLSGNNSYT
-2439 GGTTISGGTLVA
+2439 GGTLISDGTLVA

-2457 GSGDVTDNATLEMN
+2457 GSGN
-2471 TGGDFDNAISGS
+2471 
-2483 GQVVKSGDKT
+2483 
-2493 LTLSGANSYTG
+2493 
-2504 GTTIS
+2504 
-2509 GGTLV
+2509 
-2514 ASNVEALG
+2514 
-2522 SGDIDNYASLQLNA
+2522 IDNYASLQLNA

-2575 VHLIDSNSGA
+2575 VHLTDSNSDA

-2618 LIDTDSAINS
+2618 LIDSDSAINS

-2651 VNAADDTR
+2651 VNADDDTR

-2709 ATYWDGKSLIK
+2709 ATGWDGKSLIK

-2738 DVQEGALWLAETAT
+2738 DVQEGTLWLAETAT

-2912 SESDDVPDDGGEV
+2912 SESDDVPDDGGDV
-2925 TPPDDGGE
+2925 I
-2933 VTPPDDGGDVTPPDG
+2933 PPDDGGDVTPPDD

-2965 DGGEVTPPDDGGDV
+2965 DGGEVTPPDDDGDV

-2986 DVTPVAPQYRADIGV
+2986 DVTPPDDDGDITPPDGGDVTPVTPQYRADIGV

-3082 YINANTDSTGNRGAD
+3082 YINASTDSTGNRGAD

-3216 GMRVDG
+3216 GVRVDG

-3241 ASDNAAATFGDTKV
+3241 ASDNASATFGDTKV

>member
-122 DSLTGATSVHNQ
+122 DSSTGATSVHNQ

-169 PQDIPQEYAGVY
+169 PEDIPQEYAGVY

-286 ITVALYYGSHFEVV
+286 ITVALYHGSHFEVV

-366 TTTGGGSGDASV
+366 TTTGGGAGDASV

-393 TMSSSVYGVYLDST
+393 TMSSTVYGVYLDSA

-413 LNNQAGGAI
+413 LNNQAGGVI
-422 SANTAVAI
+422 SANTAVAV

-453 GNNNIVTTSGGEISG
+453 GNNNIVITSGGEISG

-502 NNQITT
+502 NNQVTT
-508 ESGSTIVAKDNGI
+508 ESGSAIVAKDNGI

-541 SISYGIQYNSGTSG
+541 SISYGIQYNSGASG

-584 NNSGTMDSSVYGV
+584 NNSGTMDSSVFGV

-673 LTLNTGTEISGNIT
+673 LTLNTGTEISGSIT

-722 WTLPGATMNL
+722 WTLSGATMNL

-767 IGNSGTLGAFNG
+767 IGNGGTLGAFNG

-789 NRSDAAAY
+789 NRSDASAY

-849 RAYLKLDAASASDP
+849 RAYLKLDAANASDP

-957 TINGNAMNSDAFI
+957 TINGNAMNPDAFI

-989 TWYADRYNAAID
+989 TWYADRDNAAID

-1044 LNAENTYTGGTT
+1044 LNAENTYTGGTL

-1064 NNVEALGTGNVTD
+1064 SNVEALGTGDITD
-1077 NATLELNTGGDFD
+1077 NAVLELNTGGDFD

-1096 GQVVKSGDDALTL
+1096 GQVVKSGDETLTL
-1109 SGTNTYSG
+1109 SGSNTYTG
-1117 GTTISGG
+1117 GTIISGG
-1124 TLIASNVEALGTGDV
+1124 TLVATNVEALGTGDV
-1139 TDNAVLELNTGG
+1139 TDNAV
-1151 DFANNIGGSGQV
+1151 
-1163 VKSGDETL
+1163 
-1171 TLSGTNS
+1171 
-1178 YTGGTTIS
+1178 
-1186 GGTLVASNVEALGSG
+1186 
-1201 DVTDNATLEM
+1201 
-1211 NTGGDFANNIGGTG
+1211 
-1225 SVVKS
+1225 
-1230 GDKTLTLSGSNIYTG
+1230 
-1245 GTLIS
+1245 
-1250 GGTLI
+1250 
-1255 ATNVD
+1255 
-1260 ALGTGDVTD
+1260 
-1269 NATLEMNTGGDFAN
+1269 
-1283 AIGGTGSVVKSGDET
+1283 
-1298 LTLSGSNIYTG
+1298 
-1309 GTTISGGTLVA
+1309 
-1320 TNVEALGSGDVT
+1320 
-1332 DNATLELNTGG
+1332 LELNTGG

-1362 LTLSGNNSYTGG
+1362 LTLSG
-1374 TLISDGTLVA
+1374 
-1384 SNVEALGSGDVTD
+1384 SNT
-1397 NATLALNTGGD
+1397 
-1408 FTNNIGGTG
+1408 
-1417 RVEKSGDDA
+1417 
-1426 LTLSGA
+1426 
-1432 NSYTGGTLISGGTLV
+1432 
-1447 ATNVDALGT
+1447 
-1456 GNVTDNATLELN
+1456 
-1468 TGGDFDNAISGSGQV
+1468 
-1483 VKSGDKTLTL
+1483 
-1493 SGANSYTGGTTI
+1493 
-1505 SSGTLIA
+1505 
-1512 TNVEALGTGDV
+1512 
-1523 TDNATLELNTGGD
+1523 
-1536 FDNNIG
+1536 
-1542 GTGSVVKSGDE
+1542 
-1553 TLTLSG
+1553 
-1559 ANSYTGGTTIS
+1559 YTGGTTIS
-1570 GGTLVATSVDALGS
+1570 GGTLVATNVEALGS
-1584 GDVTDNATL
+1584 GDVTDDATL
-1593 EMNTGG
+1593 ELNIGG

-1623 SNTYA
+1623 SNTYT
-1628 GGTTINDG
+1628 GGTLISDG
-1636 TLVANN
+1636 TLVATN
-1642 VEALGTGDVIDNATL
+1642 VEALGTGNITDNATL

-1767 NSNTADP
+1767 NSNTVDP

-1839 TVDGRIDDMGKQY
+1839 TVDGRIDDTGKQY

-1867 VTDAHGTFNLT
+1867 VTDAHGTFDLT

-1900 SSTGWDGTSL
+1900 NATGWDGTSL

-1947 GDVTDDATLELNT
+1947 GDVTDNATLELNT
-1960 GGTFDNAISGS
+1960 GGTFDNA
-1971 GQVVKS
+1971 
-1977 GDDALTL
+1977 
-1984 SGANTY
+1984 
-1990 TGGTTIN
+1990 
-1997 DGTLVACN
+1997 
-2005 VEALGTG
+2005 
-2012 DVTDNATLELNTGG
+2012 
-2026 TFDNVISGSGQMV
+2026 
-2039 KSGDDTLTLS
+2039 
-2049 GSNTY
+2049 
-2054 TGGTTISGGTL
+2054 
-2065 VATSVDAL
+2065 
-2073 GSGDVTN
+2073 
-2080 DAVLELNTGG
+2080 
-2090 DFDNAISGSGQ
+2090 
-2101 VVKSGDETLTLS
+2101 
-2113 GANSYT
+2113 
-2119 GGTTISG
+2119 
-2126 GTLVASNVEALGS
+2126 
-2139 SDVTDNATLELN
+2139 
-2151 TGGDFTNNIS
+2151 IS

-2198 EALGTGDITDNAV
+2198 EALGSGDVTDNATLELNTGGTFDNAISGSGKVEKSGDDALTLSGANTYTGGTLISDGTLVASNVEALGTGDVTDNAV

-2221 NAISGSGQVVKS
+2221 NAISGSGQVEKS
-2233 GDETLT
+2233 GDGTLT

-2250 TISGGTLVASNVDAL
+2250 TINDGTLIATSVDALGSGDVTDDAVLELNTGGDFINNIGGTGRVEKSGDETLTLSGSNSYTGGTTISDGTLVASNVESLGTGDVTNNATLELNTGGDFTNNIGGSGQVVKSGDDALALSGANSYTGGTLISSGTLVATNVDAL
-2265 GTGDVTDNATLEL
+2265 GSGDVTDNATLEL
-2278 NTGGTFDNVISGSG
+2278 NTGGTFDNAISGSG

-2306 ANSYTGGTT
+2306 SNTYTGGTL
-2315 INDGTLVASNVD
+2315 ISDGTLVASNVE
-2327 ALGSGD
+2327 S
-2333 VTNDAVLELN
+2333 
-2343 TGGDFTNNISG
+2343 
-2354 SGQVVK
+2354 
-2360 SGDETLTLSGTNS
+2360 
-2373 YTDGTLISGG
+2373 
-2383 TLVATN
+2383 
-2389 LEALGTGDVTNNAT
+2389 LGTGDVTNNAT

-2426 DETLTLSGANSYT
+2426 DETLTLSGSNTYTGGTTINDGTLVATSVEALGSGDVTNDAVLALNTGGDFANNIGGTGSVVKSGDETLTLSGTNSYT

-2451 SNVEAL
+2451 TNVEALGTGDVTNNATLELNTGGDFTNNISGNGQVVKSGDDTLTFSGSNTYTGGTTINDGTLVATSVEALGSGDVTNDAVLALNTGGDFANNIGGTGSVVKSGDETLTLSGSNTYTGGTLISSGTLVANDVNALGTGDVTDNATLMLNTGGDFINNIGGTGRVEKSGDDTLTLSGSNSYTGGTLISSGTLVATNVDAL
-2457 GSGDVTDNATLEMN
+2457 GSGDVTDNATLELNTGGTFDNAISGSGQVVKSGDETLTLSGANSYTGGTLISSGTLVANDVNALGSGDVTNNATLELN

-2483 GQVVKSGDKT
+2483 GQVVKSGGDT
-2493 LTLSGANSYTG
+2493 LTLSGNNSYTG
-2504 GTTIS
+2504 GTLIS
-2509 GGTLV
+2509 DGTLV

-2522 SGDIDNYASLQLNA
+2522 SGNIDNYASLQLNA

-2575 VHLIDSNSGA
+2575 VHLTDSNSDA

-2618 LIDTDSAINS
+2618 LIDSDSAIDS

-2651 VNAADDTR
+2651 VNADDDTR

-2698 TDVDATLNPDS
+2698 TDVDATLDPDS
-2709 ATYWDGKSLIK
+2709 ATDWDGKSLIK

-2779 HVNNQGSL
+2779 HVNNLGNL

-2933 VTPPDDGGDVTPPDG
+2933 VTPPDDGGE
-2948 GGDVTP
+2948 VTP

-2979 TPPDDGG
+2979 TPPDDDGDITPPDGG

-3136 GAYNNSVDNDGL
+3136 GVYNNSVDNDGL

-3241 ASDNAAATFGDTKV
+3241 ASDNASATFGDTKV

>member
-73 FVVET
+73 FVVEA
-78 GNTVA
+78 GNTIA
-83 TDTATSAAIVGDN
+83 TDTAASAAIVGDN

-110 GSSLTDSQAMNL
+110 GSSLIDSQAMNL

-134 GTITGSN
+134 GTITGSSA
-141 EDGTIMLQNGGSV
+141 DGTILLQNGGSV
-154 INDARIENNATYEHD
+154 INDGRIENSAIYVHNLDLGAPEID
-169 PQDIPQEYAGVY
+169 AAIY

-187 YVSSESGVLEGV
+187 YVSSENGVLKGV
-199 SGVIVQSGEAH
+199 SGVIVQSGEVH
-210 ITNGGMINSDGS
+210 ITNGGTINSDGS
-222 WRSYGVEFR
+222 WRSYGVELR
-231 DGTYGTIV
+231 GGAYGTIV

-246 TASDGSGKIEDAA
+246 TASDGSGEIEDAA
-259 IYVHTLNDMA
+259 IYAHTFDDIA
-269 VSGSV
+269 AGDYV

-280 LMQSDF
+280 LLQSDF
-286 ITVALYYGSHFEVV
+286 IAVALYHGAHFEVI
-300 NRVGGVITAGNSSLV
+300 NRAGGVITAGNSSLV
-315 GIKSTAMEL
+315 GIQSAAMEL
-324 KVGVDNLV
+324 KAGANNLV

-366 TTTGGGSGDASV
+366 TTTGGGAGDASV

-393 TMSSSVYGVYLDST
+393 TMSSTVYGVYLDSA

-508 ESGSTIVAKDNGI
+508 ESGSAIVAKDNGI

-541 SISYGIQYNSGTSG
+541 SISYGIHYYSGTSG

-584 NNSGTMDSSVYGV
+584 NNSGTMDSSVFGV

-616 TAVQLNGNNNTLANA
+616 TAVQFHGNNNTLANA
-631 GAILGDTNGVTING
+631 GAILGDTNGVTISG
-645 SGNTLTSQ
+645 SGNTLTNQ

-673 LTLNTGTEISGNIT
+673 LTLNTGTEISGSIT

-722 WTLPGATMNL
+722 WTLSGATMNL

-767 IGNSGTLGAFNG
+767 IGNSGTLGTFNG

-806 VIKQGGGELTLS
+806 VVKQGGGELTLS

-944 ESDNAISGDFDDI
+944 ESDNAISGDFDGI
-957 TINGNAMNSDAFI
+957 TINGNAMNPDAFI

-1056 ISDGTLVA
+1056 ISEGTLVA

-1096 GQVVKSGDDALTL
+1096 GQVVKSGD
-1109 SGTNTYSG
+1109 
-1117 GTTISGG
+1117 
-1124 TLIASNVEALGTGDV
+1124 
-1139 TDNAVLELNTGG
+1139 
-1151 DFANNIGGSGQV
+1151 
-1163 VKSGDETL
+1163 
-1171 TLSGTNS
+1171 
-1178 YTGGTTIS
+1178 
-1186 GGTLVASNVEALGSG
+1186 
-1201 DVTDNATLEM
+1201 
-1211 NTGGDFANNIGGTG
+1211 
-1225 SVVKS
+1225 
-1230 GDKTLTLSGSNIYTG
+1230 KTLTLSG
-1245 GTLIS
+1245 
-1250 GGTLI
+1250 
-1255 ATNVD
+1255 
-1260 ALGTGDVTD
+1260 
-1269 NATLEMNTGGDFAN
+1269 AN
-1283 AIGGTGSVVKSGDET
+1283 S
-1298 LTLSGSNIYTG
+1298 YTG

-1356 KSGDDA
+1356 KSGDEMLTLSGANSYTGGTTISGGTLVVSNVEALGSGDVTDNATLELNTGGDFDNAISGSGQVVKSGDDA

-1384 SNVEALGSGDVTD
+1384 SNVEALGSGDVT
-1397 NATLALNTGGD
+1397 N
-1408 FTNNIGGTG
+1408 
-1417 RVEKSGDDA
+1417 DA
-1426 LTLSGA
+1426 
-1432 NSYTGGTLISGGTLV
+1432 V
-1447 ATNVDALGT
+1447 
-1456 GNVTDNATLELN
+1456 LELN

-1505 SSGTLIA
+1505 SGGTLVA
-1512 TNVEALGTGDV
+1512 SNVEALG
-1523 TDNATLELNTGGD
+1523 
-1536 FDNNIG
+1536 
-1542 GTGSVVKSGDE
+1542 SGDI
-1553 TLTLSG
+1553 T
-1559 ANSYTGGTTIS
+1559 
-1570 GGTLVATSVDALGS
+1570 
-1584 GDVTDNATL
+1584 
-1593 EMNTGG
+1593 
-1599 DFANNIGGTGSVV
+1599 
-1612 KSGDKT
+1612 
-1618 LTLSG
+1618 
-1623 SNTYA
+1623 
-1628 GGTTINDG
+1628 
-1636 TLVANN
+1636 
-1642 VEALGTGDVIDNATL
+1642 DNATL

-1671 SGQVVKSGDKTL
+1671 SGQVVKSGDETL
-1683 TLSGANSYS
+1683 TLSGTNTYT
-1692 GATTISGGTLIA
+1692 GGTTISGGTLIA
-1704 ANVNALGT
+1704 THVNALGT

-1728 FTVTDLTTE
+1728 FAVTDLTTE

-1839 TVDGRIDDMGKQY
+1839 TVDGRIDDTGKQY

-1894 ATLDPA
+1894 ATLDPDSA
-1900 SSTGWDGTSL
+1900 TGWDGTSL

-1916 TLILNAENTYTGGTT
+1916 TLILNAENTYTVGTT

-1977 GDDALTL
+1977 GDKMLTL
-1984 SGANTY
+1984 SGTNSY
-1990 TGGTTIN
+1990 SGGTLISG
-1997 DGTLVACN
+1997 GTLVATN
-2005 VEALGTG
+2005 VDALGSG
-2012 DVTDNATLELNTGG
+2012 DVTDDATLELNTGG
-2026 TFDNVISGSGQMV
+2026 TFDNAISGSGQVV

-2054 TGGTTISGGTL
+2054 TGGTI
-2065 VATSVDAL
+2065 
-2073 GSGDVTN
+2073 
-2080 DAVLELNTGG
+2080 
-2090 DFDNAISGSGQ
+2090 
-2101 VVKSGDETLTLS
+2101 
-2113 GANSYT
+2113 
-2119 GGTTISG
+2119 ISG
-2126 GTLVASNVEALGS
+2126 GTLVASNVEALGTG
-2139 SDVTDNATLELN
+2139 DVTND
-2151 TGGDFTNNIS
+2151 
-2161 GSGQV
+2161 
-2166 VKSGDDVLTLSGANS
+2166 
-2181 YSGGT
+2181 
-2186 LISDGTLVASNV
+2186 
-2198 EALGTGDITDNAV
+2198 AV

-2250 TISGGTLVASNVDAL
+2250 LISGGTLVASNV
-2265 GTGDVTDNATLEL
+2265 E
-2278 NTGGTFDNVISGSG
+2278 
-2292 QVVKSGDKTLTLSG
+2292 
-2306 ANSYTGGTT
+2306 
-2315 INDGTLVASNVD
+2315 

-2343 TGGDFTNNISG
+2343 TGGDFTN
-2354 SGQVVK
+2354 
-2360 SGDETLTLSGTNS
+2360 
-2373 YTDGTLISGG
+2373 
-2383 TLVATN
+2383 A
-2389 LEALGTGDVTNNAT
+2389 
-2403 LELNTGGDFT
+2403 
-2413 NNISGS
+2413 ISGS

-2439 GGTTISGGTLVA
+2439 GGTLISGGTLIA

-2457 GSGDVTDNATLEMN
+2457 GTGDVTDNAVLELN

-2483 GQVVKSGDKT
+2483 GQVEKSGDET

-2504 GTTIS
+2504 GTLIS
-2509 GGTLV
+2509 SGTLV
-2514 ASNVEALG
+2514 ANDVNALG
-2522 SGDIDNYASLQLNA
+2522 TGD
-2536 SGQFVTANLT
+2536 VT
-2546 THDNATTA
+2546 DNAV
-2554 IGAGSALRANTLT
+2554 LELNT
-2567 QEANSTLA
+2567 
-2575 VHLIDSNSGA
+2575 
-2585 IVTADHANLGGT
+2585 GGT
-2597 LDITGIGNV
+2597 
-2606 AKSWTRDAYAYT
+2606 
-2618 LIDTDSAINS
+2618 
-2628 DFAQFTVAGMDAKQ
+2628 F
-2642 VDFLTVDGR
+2642 
-2651 VNAADDTR
+2651 
-2659 YDVTASLSWYADS
+2659 
-2672 DNAATDAHGTF
+2672 DNA
-2683 TLSEQGHSFTLNTAL
+2683 
-2698 TDVDATLNPDS
+2698 
-2709 ATYWDGKSLIK
+2709 
-2720 RGAGTLI
+2720 
-2727 LGAQNT
+2727 
-2733 YSGDT
+2733 
-2738 DVQEGALWLAETAT
+2738 
-2752 IGSAGSAQAVNIAA
+2752 
-2766 NAAFGGHNATVNG
+2766 
-2779 HVNNQGSL
+2779 
-2787 YFVDTFTVNGDVV
+2787 
-2800 NSSAM
+2800 
-2805 ISGSDQ
+2805 ISGSGQVVKSGDE
-2811 PNNTLTI
+2811 TLTLS
-2818 AGNYTGNDGHL
+2818 GSNTYTGG
-2829 YLNTQLGDDSSPT
+2829 
-2842 DKLIVTGDTAGS
+2842 
-2854 TTLHI
+2854 TT
-2859 TNVNGLGA
+2859 
-2867 QTVNGIEVIE
+2867 
-2877 VGGQSDGDFTL
+2877 
-2888 YKGHVDINAWTY
+2888 IN
-2900 TLKQDGGDWYLR
+2900 
-2912 SESDDVPDDGGEV
+2912 
-2925 TPPDDGGE
+2925 
-2933 VTPPDDGGDVTPPDG
+2933 
-2948 GGDVTP
+2948 
-2954 PDDGGEVTPPD
+2954 
-2965 DGGEVTPPDDGGDV
+2965 
-2979 TPPDDGG
+2979 
-2986 DVTPVAPQYRADIGV
+2986 
-3001 YLGNQWMARNL
+3001 
-3012 QMQTLY
+3012 
-3018 DREGSQYRSADGSIW
+3018 
-3033 MRFKAGK
+3033 
-3040 AESQAVNGNVD
+3040 
-3051 IDSDYSQFQ
+3051 
-3060 LGGDILT
+3060 
-3067 WSDGAQSVTVGLMGS
+3067 
-3082 YINANTDSTGNRGAD
+3082 
-3097 GSQFSANGSV
+3097 
-3107 DGYNLGL
+3107 
-3114 YATWFAD
+3114 
-3121 AQSHRGAYIDSWYQY
+3121 
-3136 GAYNNSVDNDGL
+3136 
-3148 SASRYD
+3148 
-3154 SAAHAVSLET
+3154 
-3164 GYRYDIALSNRN
+3164 
-3176 TVSLTP
+3176 
-3182 QAQVTWQRY
+3182 
-3191 SADTVIDDGGTRISG
+3191 
-3206 QNDDSWTTRL
+3206 
-3216 GMRVDG
+3216 
-3222 KLYKESGRIQP
+3222 
-3233 FMEVNWLH
+3233 
-3241 ASDNAAATFGDTKV
+3241 
-3255 SQDLPND
+3255 
-3262 RVEVKVGIQ
+3262 
-3271 ANVSERLSV
+3271 
-3280 YAQAAG
+3280 
-3286 QKGKNDYGD
+3286 
-3295 ASFSLNMRYNW
+3295 

>member
-1 MNKTYNIIWN
+1 
-11 AARGMYI
+11 
-18 VTSELARSGSRAI
+18 
-31 VSVSASCAVTLLA
+31 
-44 MDAAPAVA
+44 
-52 EETRVS
+52 
-58 IPSQT
+58 
-63 TTYTLSGATP
+63 
-73 FVVET
+73 
-78 GNTVA
+78 
-83 TDTATSAAIVGDN
+83 
-96 SNDWD
+96 
-101 LLIESGAVV
+101 
-110 GSSLTDSQAMNL
+110 
-122 DSLTGATSVHNQ
+122 
-134 GTITGSN
+134 
-141 EDGTIMLQNGGSV
+141 
-154 INDARIENNATYEHD
+154 
-169 PQDIPQEYAGVY
+169 
-181 MLNGGS
+181 
-187 YVSSESGVLEGV
+187 
-199 SGVIVQSGEAH
+199 
-210 ITNGGMINSDGS
+210 
-222 WRSYGVEFR
+222 
-231 DGTYGTIV
+231 
-239 NTGTIIT
+239 
-246 TASDGSGKIEDAA
+246 
-259 IYVHTLNDMA
+259 
-269 VSGSV
+269 
-274 SVDNSG
+274 
-280 LMQSDF
+280 
-286 ITVALYYGSHFEVV
+286 
-300 NRVGGVITAGNSSLV
+300 
-315 GIKSTAMEL
+315 
-324 KVGVDNLV
+324 
-332 TNDGTISAYG
+332 
-342 TANTYGIHYG
+342 
-352 ESTSG
+352 
-357 GVITNTGSI
+357 
-366 TTTGGGSGDASV
+366 
-378 YVHGNGD
+378 
-385 GTVVNNSG
+385 
-393 TMSSSVYGVYLDST
+393 
-407 RSKGHT
+407 
-413 LNNQAGGAI
+413 
-422 SANTAVAI
+422 
-430 NGNGNTITNQ
+430 
-440 GKMTGVSDGLLIS
+440 
-453 GNNNIVTTSGGEISG
+453 
-468 KNGIRV
+468 
-474 SKGSGNQIT
+474 
-483 AKSGSKIT
+483 
-491 TTSTGISIAGG
+491 
-502 NNQITT
+502 
-508 ESGSTIVAKDNGI
+508 
-521 LINSGANNVTNGGS
+521 
-535 ITATGS
+535 
-541 SISYGIQYNSGTSG
+541 
-555 TITNTGTITTTGKGA
+555 
-570 GDASVYAHGGAVTI
+570 
-584 NNSGTMDSSVYGV
+584 
-597 YVTTGHTLN
+597 
-606 NLAGGSITAN
+606 
-616 TAVQLNGNNNTLANA
+616 
-631 GAILGDTNGVTING
+631 
-645 SGNTLTSQ
+645 
-653 GKITG
+653 
-658 GTNAIL
+658 
-664 INSGSKNNT
+664 
-673 LTLNTGTEISGNIT
+673 
-687 DDNNSASANNNLI
+687 
-700 LDGEGTLGSSISGL
+700 
-714 NSVTSSGD
+714 
-722 WTLPGATMNL
+722 
-732 SGTTNSALW
+732 
-741 VKSGTL
+741 
-747 ILNGAMTAKGATVDS
+747 
-762 GTTLQ
+762 
-767 IGNSGTLGAFNG
+767 
-779 DIVDNGTLTF
+779 
-789 NRSDAAAY
+789 
-797 GSVISGSGN
+797 
-806 VIKQGGGELTLS
+806 
-818 NNNSYSGG
+818 
-826 TTIAEGTLTATAGGA
+826 
-841 LGSGNIDN
+841 
-849 RAYLKLDAASASDP
+849 
-863 FIVADL
+863 
-869 TTHSGATVEIGAGS
+869 
-883 TLQANTLTQQD
+883 
-894 GSTLT
+894 
-899 ADLTAT
+899 
-905 SGPAIRAK
+905 
-913 NVNLDGT
+913 
-920 LNVASPASQE
+920 
-930 PIRST
+930 
-935 DDLISLALI
+935 
-944 ESDNAISGDFDDI
+944 
-957 TINGNAMNSDAFI
+957 
-970 TVVGQKN
+970 
-977 VNDTHYDLVETL
+977 
-989 TWYADRYNAAID
+989 
-1001 AHGTFNLADADDSF
+1001 
-1015 TVNTVLENVDANSG
+1015 
-1029 WNGQSLTKTGAGTLI
+1029 
-1044 LNAENTYTGGTT
+1044 
-1056 ISDGTLVA
+1056 
-1064 NNVEALGTGNVTD
+1064 
-1077 NATLELNTGGDFD
+1077 
-1090 NAISGS
+1090 
-1096 GQVVKSGDDALTL
+1096 
-1109 SGTNTYSG
+1109 
-1117 GTTISGG
+1117 
-1124 TLIASNVEALGTGDV
+1124 
-1139 TDNAVLELNTGG
+1139 
-1151 DFANNIGGSGQV
+1151 
-1163 VKSGDETL
+1163 
-1171 TLSGTNS
+1171 
-1178 YTGGTTIS
+1178 
-1186 GGTLVASNVEALGSG
+1186 
-1201 DVTDNATLEM
+1201 
-1211 NTGGDFANNIGGTG
+1211 
-1225 SVVKS
+1225 
-1230 GDKTLTLSGSNIYTG
+1230 
-1245 GTLIS
+1245 
-1250 GGTLI
+1250 
-1255 ATNVD
+1255 
-1260 ALGTGDVTD
+1260 
-1269 NATLEMNTGGDFAN
+1269 
-1283 AIGGTGSVVKSGDET
+1283 
-1298 LTLSGSNIYTG
+1298 
-1309 GTTISGGTLVA
+1309 
-1320 TNVEALGSGDVT
+1320 
-1332 DNATLELNTGG
+1332 
-1343 TFDNVISGSGQVV
+1343 SGSGQVV

-1384 SNVEALGSGDVTD
+1384 SNVEALGSGDVT
-1397 NATLALNTGGD
+1397 N
-1408 FTNNIGGTG
+1408 
-1417 RVEKSGDDA
+1417 DA
-1426 LTLSGA
+1426 
-1432 NSYTGGTLISGGTLV
+1432 V
-1447 ATNVDALGT
+1447 
-1456 GNVTDNATLELN
+1456 LELN

-1505 SSGTLIA
+1505 SGGTLVA
-1512 TNVEALGTGDV
+1512 SNVEALG
-1523 TDNATLELNTGGD
+1523 
-1536 FDNNIG
+1536 
-1542 GTGSVVKSGDE
+1542 SGDI
-1553 TLTLSG
+1553 T
-1559 ANSYTGGTTIS
+1559 
-1570 GGTLVATSVDALGS
+1570 
-1584 GDVTDNATL
+1584 
-1593 EMNTGG
+1593 
-1599 DFANNIGGTGSVV
+1599 
-1612 KSGDKT
+1612 
-1618 LTLSG
+1618 
-1623 SNTYA
+1623 
-1628 GGTTINDG
+1628 
-1636 TLVANN
+1636 
-1642 VEALGTGDVIDNATL
+1642 DNATL

-1671 SGQVVKSGDKTL
+1671 SGQVVKSGDETL
-1683 TLSGANSYS
+1683 TLSGTNTYT
-1692 GATTISGGTLIA
+1692 GGTTISGGTLIA
-1704 ANVNALGT
+1704 THVNALGT

-1728 FTVTDLTTE
+1728 FAVTDLTTE

-1839 TVDGRIDDMGKQY
+1839 TVDGRIDDTGKQY

-1894 ATLDPA
+1894 ATLDPDSA
-1900 SSTGWDGTSL
+1900 TGWDGTSL

-1916 TLILNAENTYTGGTT
+1916 TLILNAENTYTVGTT

-1977 GDDALTL
+1977 GDKMLTL
-1984 SGANTY
+1984 SGTNSY
-1990 TGGTTIN
+1990 SGGTLISG
-1997 DGTLVACN
+1997 GTLVATN
-2005 VEALGTG
+2005 VDALGSG
-2012 DVTDNATLELNTGG
+2012 DVTDDATLELNTGG
-2026 TFDNVISGSGQMV
+2026 TFDNAISGSGQVV

-2054 TGGTTISGGTL
+2054 TGGTI
-2065 VATSVDAL
+2065 
-2073 GSGDVTN
+2073 
-2080 DAVLELNTGG
+2080 
-2090 DFDNAISGSGQ
+2090 
-2101 VVKSGDETLTLS
+2101 
-2113 GANSYT
+2113 
-2119 GGTTISG
+2119 ISG
-2126 GTLVASNVEALGS
+2126 GTLVASNVEALGTG
-2139 SDVTDNATLELN
+2139 DVTND
-2151 TGGDFTNNIS
+2151 
-2161 GSGQV
+2161 
-2166 VKSGDDVLTLSGANS
+2166 
-2181 YSGGT
+2181 
-2186 LISDGTLVASNV
+2186 
-2198 EALGTGDITDNAV
+2198 AV

-2250 TISGGTLVASNVDAL
+2250 LISGGTLVASNV
-2265 GTGDVTDNATLEL
+2265 E
-2278 NTGGTFDNVISGSG
+2278 
-2292 QVVKSGDKTLTLSG
+2292 
-2306 ANSYTGGTT
+2306 
-2315 INDGTLVASNVD
+2315 

-2343 TGGDFTNNISG
+2343 TGGDFTNAISGSGQVVKSGDETLTLSGANSYTGGTLISGGTLIASNVEALGTGDVTDNAVLELNTGGDFDNAISGSGQVEKSGDETLTLSGANSYTGGTLISSGTLVANDVNALGTGDVTDNAVLELNTGGTFDNAISGSGQVVKSGDETLTLSGSNTYTGGTTINDGTLIATSVDALGSGDVTDNAVLELNTGGDFDNAISG

-2403 LELNTGGDFT
+2403 LELNTGGTFD
-2413 NNISGS
+2413 NAISGS

-2426 DETLTLSGANSYT
+2426 DDALTLSGSNTYT
-2439 GGTTISGGTLVA
+2439 GGTTISGGTLIATSVD
-2451 SNVEAL
+2451 AL
-2457 GSGDVTDNATLEMN
+2457 GSGDVTDNAVLELN
-2471 TGGDFDNAISGS
+2471 TGGTFDNAISGS

-2493 LTLSGANSYTG
+2493 LTLSGSNTYTG

-2509 GGTLV
+2509 GGTLI

-2522 SGDIDNYASLQLNA
+2522 SGNIDNYASLQLNA

-2554 IGAGSALRANTLT
+2554 IGAGSTLRANTLT

-2575 VHLIDSNSGA
+2575 VHLTDSNSGA

-2709 ATYWDGKSLIK
+2709 ATDWDGKSLIK

-2779 HVNNQGSL
+2779 HVNNLGSL

-2912 SESDDVPDDGGEV
+2912 SESDDVPDDGGDV
-2925 TPPDDGGE
+2925 TPPDDGGDVIPPDDGGD
-2933 VTPPDDGGDVTPPDG
+2933 VTPPDDGGDVTPPDD
-2948 GGDVTP
+2948 GGD
-2954 PDDGGEVTPPD
+2954 
-2965 DGGEVTPPDDGGDV
+2965 VTPPDDGGDV
-2979 TPPDDGG
+2979 TPPDDGGDVTPPDDDGDITPPDGG

-3018 DREGSQYRSADGSIW
+3018 DREGSQYRSADGSVW

-3082 YINANTDSTGNRGAD
+3082 YINASTDSTGNRGAD

-3241 ASDNAAATFGDTKV
+3241 ASDNASATFGDTKV

>member
-78 GNTVA
+78 GNTIA
-83 TDTATSAAIVGDN
+83 TDTAASAAIVGDN

-154 INDARIENNATYEHD
+154 INDALIENSATYEHD
-169 PQDIPQEYAGVY
+169 PEDIPQEYAGVY

-491 TTSTGISIAGG
+491 ATSTGISIASG

-508 ESGSTIVAKDNGI
+508 ESGSAIVAKDNGI

-541 SISYGIQYNSGTSG
+541 SNSYGIQYNSGASG
-555 TITNTGTITTTGKGA
+555 TITNTGTITTTGKGV

-584 NNSGTMDSSVYGV
+584 NNSGTMDSSVFGV

-664 INSGSKNNT
+664 ISSGSKNNT
-673 LTLNTGTEISGNIT
+673 LTLNTGTEISGSIT

-722 WTLPGATMNL
+722 WTLSGATMNL

-747 ILNGAMTAKGATVDS
+747 IVNGAMTAKGATVDS

-767 IGNSGTLGAFNG
+767 IGNGGTLGAFNG

-789 NRSDAAAY
+789 NRSDAAVY

-806 VIKQGGGELTLS
+806 VVKQGGGELTLS

-957 TINGNAMNSDAFI
+957 TINGNAMNPDAFI

-989 TWYADRYNAAID
+989 TWYADRDNAAID

-1109 SGTNTYSG
+1109 SGNNSYT
-1117 GTTISGG
+1117 GG
-1124 TLIASNVEALGTGDV
+1124 TLISDGTLVASNVEALGSGDV
-1139 TDNAVLELNTGG
+1139 TNDAVLELNTGG
-1151 DFANNIGGSGQV
+1151 DFDNAISGSGQV

-1171 TLSGTNS
+1171 TLSGANS

-1201 DVTDNATLEM
+1201 DVTDNATLEL
-1211 NTGGDFANNIGGTG
+1211 NTGGDFDNNIGGTG

-1230 GDKTLTLSGSNIYTG
+1230 GDKTLTLSGANSYTG
-1245 GTLIS
+1245 GTTIS
-1250 GGTLI
+1250 GGTLV
-1255 ATNVD
+1255 ANNVE
-1260 ALGTGDVTD
+1260 ALGTGDVTN
-1269 NATLEMNTGGDFAN
+1269 NATLELNTGGDFTN
-1283 AIGGTGSVVKSGDET
+1283 NISGSGQVVKSGDET
-1298 LTLSGSNIYTG
+1298 LTLSGANSYTG

-1374 TLISDGTLVA
+1374 TTTGGGTLVV
-1384 SNVEALGSGDVTD
+1384 SNVEALGS
-1397 NATLALNTGGD
+1397 
-1408 FTNNIGGTG
+1408 
-1417 RVEKSGDDA
+1417 
-1426 LTLSGA
+1426 
-1432 NSYTGGTLISGGTLV
+1432 
-1447 ATNVDALGT
+1447 
-1456 GNVTDNATLELN
+1456 
-1468 TGGDFDNAISGSGQV
+1468 
-1483 VKSGDKTLTL
+1483 
-1493 SGANSYTGGTTI
+1493 
-1505 SSGTLIA
+1505 
-1512 TNVEALGTGDV
+1512 GDV

-1570 GGTLVATSVDALGS
+1570 GGTLVASNVEALGS
-1584 GDVTDNATL
+1584 GDIT
-1593 EMNTGG
+1593 
-1599 DFANNIGGTGSVV
+1599 
-1612 KSGDKT
+1612 
-1618 LTLSG
+1618 
-1623 SNTYA
+1623 
-1628 GGTTINDG
+1628 
-1636 TLVANN
+1636 
-1642 VEALGTGDVIDNATL
+1642 DNATL
-1657 ELNTGGDFD
+1657 ELNTGGMFD

-1671 SGQVVKSGDKTL
+1671 SGQVVKSGDETL
-1683 TLSGANSYS
+1683 TLSGTNTYT
-1692 GATTISGGTLIA
+1692 GGTTISGGTLIA
-1704 ANVNALGT
+1704 THVNALGT

-1767 NSNTADP
+1767 DSNTVDP

-1839 TVDGRIDDMGKQY
+1839 TVDGRIDDTGKQY

-1900 SSTGWDGTSL
+1900 SATGWDGTSL

-1977 GDDALTL
+1977 GDD
-1984 SGANTY
+1984 
-1990 TGGTTIN
+1990 
-1997 DGTLVACN
+1997 
-2005 VEALGTG
+2005 
-2012 DVTDNATLELNTGG
+2012 
-2026 TFDNVISGSGQMV
+2026 
-2039 KSGDDTLTLS
+2039 
-2049 GSNTY
+2049 
-2054 TGGTTISGGTL
+2054 
-2065 VATSVDAL
+2065 
-2073 GSGDVTN
+2073 
-2080 DAVLELNTGG
+2080 
-2090 DFDNAISGSGQ
+2090 
-2101 VVKSGDETLTLS
+2101 
-2113 GANSYT
+2113 
-2119 GGTTISG
+2119 
-2126 GTLVASNVEALGS
+2126 
-2139 SDVTDNATLELN
+2139 
-2151 TGGDFTNNIS
+2151 
-2161 GSGQV
+2161 
-2166 VKSGDDVLTLSGANS
+2166 VLTLSGANS

-2198 EALGTGDITDNAV
+2198 EALGTGDVTDNAV

-2221 NAISGSGQVVKS
+2221 NA
-2233 GDETLT
+2233 
-2239 LSGSNTYTGGT
+2239 
-2250 TISGGTLVASNVDAL
+2250 
-2265 GTGDVTDNATLEL
+2265 
-2278 NTGGTFDNVISGSG
+2278 
-2292 QVVKSGDKTLTLSG
+2292 
-2306 ANSYTGGTT
+2306 
-2315 INDGTLVASNVD
+2315 
-2327 ALGSGD
+2327 
-2333 VTNDAVLELN
+2333 
-2343 TGGDFTNNISG
+2343 ISG

-2389 LEALGTGDVTNNAT
+2389 VEALGTGDVTNNAT

-2426 DETLTLSGANSYT
+2426 DDTLTFSGANSYT
-2439 GGTTISGGTLVA
+2439 GGTLISGGTLVA

-2457 GSGDVTDNATLEMN
+2457 GTGDVTDNATLTLNAGGDFTNNIGGMGRVEKSGDKTLTLSGSNTYTGGTLISSGTLVANDVSALGTGDVTDNATLELN
-2471 TGGDFDNAISGS
+2471 TGGDFTNNIGGTGRVEKSGDDTLTLSGSNTYTGGTLISSGTLVANDVNALGTGDITDNATLELNTGGDFDNAISGSGQVVKSGGDTLTLSGNNSYTGGTLISDGTLVASNVEALGTGDVTDNTTLELNTGGTFDNAISGS

-2493 LTLSGANSYTG
+2493 LTLSGSNTYTG
-2504 GTTIS
+2504 GTLISGGTLVATSVDALGSGDVTDNATLELNTGGTFDNAISGSGQVVKSGDKTLTLSGSNTYTGGTLIS

-2514 ASNVEALG
+2514 ASNVNALG

-2567 QEANSTLA
+2567 QEANGTLA
-2575 VHLIDSNSGA
+2575 VHLTDSNSGA
-2585 IVTADHANLGGT
+2585 IVTADRANLGGT

-2606 AKSWTRDAYAYT
+2606 TKSWTRDAYAYT
-2618 LIDTDSAINS
+2618 LIDTDSAIDS

-2651 VNAADDTR
+2651 VNADDDTR

-2698 TDVDATLNPDS
+2698 TDVDATLNPDN

-2738 DVQEGALWLAETAT
+2738 DVQEGTLWLAETAA

-2779 HVNNQGSL
+2779 HVNNLGSL

-2912 SESDDVPDDGGEV
+2912 SESDDVPDDGG
-2925 TPPDDGGE
+2925 
-2933 VTPPDDGGDVTPPDG
+2933 
-2948 GGDVTP
+2948 DVTP

-2965 DGGEVTPPDDGGDV
+2965 DGGEVTPPDDGGEVTPPDDGGEVTPPDDDGEVTPPDDGGDV
-2979 TPPDDGG
+2979 TPPDDDGDITPPDGG

-3001 YLGNQWMARNL
+3001 YLGNQWMVRNL

-3082 YINANTDSTGNRGAD
+3082 YINANTDSTGNRGSD

-3216 GMRVDG
+3216 GVRVDG

-3241 ASDNAAATFGDTKV
+3241 ASDNASATFGDTKV

-3271 ANVSERLSV
+3271 ANVSKRLSV